1 MSKQVDERIVS
12 MQFDNRHFEK
22 NVHTSM
28 STLDKLKQKLNLSG
42 AAKGLDNLN
51 ASARKVDMS
60 SLGNGV
66 EAVRSKFS
74 ALEVMGVTALA
85 NITNSAVNAG
95 KKIVAALTIDP
106 VKTGLQEYETQINA
120 TQTILANTSHQG
132 TTLEDVNKALDELN
146 KYADLTIY
154 NFTEMTKNIG
164 TFTAAGLDL
173 DTSVKSIQGIANL
186 AAVSGSTSEQA
197 SRAMYQLSQALAAGK
212 MNLQDWNS
220 VVNAG
225 MGGKIFQNALART
238 AKDFGNSVAFDAIEA
253 GETFRNLLN
262 PKDYGDWL
270 TSDVL
275 SATLSKFTKTGA
287 VEYLAE
293 LYNISGDSIKELQE
307 LGDTTGYNTDEFN
320 KLALSLANGNQETA
334 KYITD
339 TLSMAD
345 TATNAATEVKTLSQL
360 WDTLKETAQSG
371 WTQTWELIIGDFDQA
386 KKLFS
391 GLYNFFSGIIEK
403 SSDFR
408 NKLIGGAMGNPFSDF
423 LDKIN
428 NSAIGKTVDKV
439 NKLAMSLDEY
449 QKVVNQVWY
458 GDYKNSDTGRFEMLD
473 AAGYNHR
480 VIQDLVN
487 KGLDYKLT
495 VDDVA
500 ESEKKFGVSV
510 KETTKNIE
518 ELSDEQLKNAGL
530 TKEEIRMYRDLE
542 KQSKKTGKS
551 IQELVD
557 EMGKKDGRTLLLE
570 SFKNAG
576 MGLVTVLKAIKDA
589 WLEVFPPPTVIQLYN
604 IISAMNEFSQKLKVS
619 EETAYKVKRTFK
631 GLFSILHIIS
641 TVVGGVLNT
650 AFKILKQ
657 VLGAFNLNILDVT
670 ASIGDAIVKFD
681 EWLTSALDFTG
692 VIKAVVPYLQEAGE
706 AIKEWF
712 SGIKDADNIPKYII
726 EGLVTGL
733 INGAKLVGQAAIEL
747 GKAILEK
754 IKDFLGIHSPSTE
767 FIEVGQNI
775 VSGLVIGIQNGASTV
790 WEAIKGIFEKVV
802 EFVKGINWGS
812 VLAAGLIG
820 GMVFAVIKF
829 ASALE
834 KLASPIEGVGDLL
847 TGLGEALGGFGKY
860 MKGLAFSVRLNAIK
874 NLVLAV
880 SLLVGAV
887 IVLSYFAKD
896 NPDALWESVKILGAI
911 VGILAALVLV
921 VSGLAALS
929 NLIGA
934 GTIKFS
940 AIALGLIGIS
950 ASLLILTTVLKRL
963 ANLKPEEAKQGFI
976 GLTGLIIELGIL
988 LAAYGLLVKGKAAQ
1002 NIGGLGKTM
1011 LLISIALLIMIGV
1024 IKRIA
1029 NLSTRDLTKG
1039 LIVIGILELFFAALV
1054 KVSQN
1059 AGKNAI
1065 KAGQSF
1071 LLISFALLIMT
1082 AVIGIISKMT
1092 WEELGKGLVGLISFG
1107 LFVYAMVE
1115 IAKKGGAATTTI
1127 GTMLLAMAFS
1137 MLILAVV
1144 IKLIA
1149 GMEWGELAKGFAGIV
1164 VLGLIVSAL
1173 VGVAAK
1179 YGGAQAKLAG
1189 TLLAMTIAIGILA
1202 VIAALLGNLDVT
1214 SLAKGIIAVGFLSLF
1229 MSLLLKASKGA
1240 SASVGSIVALIAAV
1254 AVLTGALVAL
1264 SFVDTDSLLASA
1276 ISLAAVMVAFA
1287 LMTAAASL
1295 LKGTDKIV
1303 GKLAPILGVV
1313 VIIAAILGIM
1323 AVLDIE
1329 PSIETAGSIAILL
1342 DAMAVAMLILGK
1354 AKVAEKGVMKN
1365 LAIMTAVVSGLA
1377 IILAAMSFLPSVDNL
1392 IPVAVSLSILLEA
1405 MAVAMVI
1412 LGEAKIVEN
1421 RVMANLAIMTAVV
1434 AGLGVI
1440 LAGMSLLQV
1449 ESAIPNAVALS
1460 ILLEAMAV
1468 AIAILGAAKIVQK
1481 QVMINLA
1488 IMTAV
1493 VTGLGAIL
1501 WGMRA
1506 LDVQNAI
1513 PNAIA
1518 LSTLLIAMTAAMAIL
1533 GVTKSITPNILVNLG
1548 IITLVVAGLGAVLWG
1563 MSTLEVE
1570 NAIPNAI
1577 ALSTLL
1583 IAMSA
1588 ACLILGGAGSIALP
1602 ALAGI
1607 GVLAALIVAMGALMI
1622 GIGALVEHN
1631 PKLEEFLDKSI
1642 PILEKIGTAIGSFFG
1657 NIIGGFI
1664 GGIATGALP
1673 VIGQDL
1679 SDFMDNAGGF
1689 IDGAKNIKQDTME
1702 GVKTLAEVI
1711 MTLTGANLLES
1722 LNKILTLGLG
1732 KSSIE
1737 VFSKQLPM
1745 LATGIN
1751 NFGDTLNDFDETKK
1765 AGIQNAAD
1773 ALLILAQVAKE
1784 IPNSGGLIGAIVGNN
1799 DIGDFITQIKDF
1811 GTTLARCANFLIE
1824 AGFSDAHVAIIEIA
1838 CKALERI
1845 ARAAE
1850 EIPNTGGLS
1859 GLIFGDNDIGPFVIQ
1874 LGSFATNVST
1884 CAKNLMEAGFSEEH
1898 VAIIELACDA
1908 LKKIASAAKQIPNTG
1923 GLVGAIVGKN
1933 DIGTFASQLTAL
1945 GEGLTG
1951 LTGKLGSF
1959 GKEQLEAVSNAATA
1973 IVTMSGAAKSI
1984 DNQAEWTKVFVGDNS
1999 ISKFSEQF
2007 PKLGTNLH
2015 NFASNLGTFS
2025 EAQVATVRSAVQAI
2039 NALAGLA
2046 DSDLKGAKKNL
2057 EGFGEKIVALAK
2069 DMASFVKGMPSSD
2082 SLSTAIKNVEKIL
2095 KMIDDISGSDTN
2107 IAANFTKSLKKIG
2120 KDGVDKFV
2128 EAFTSNSAKTD
2139 VKEAGVKL
2147 IQQIVKGVESEA
2159 SDVKDAFKEMAET
2172 CALSLETVRS
2182 DFYDAG
2188 EHLVAGFVAGISANT
2203 WRAEAEARA
2212 MARAAAIAA
2221 ERELDIASPSK
2232 VFYRIGDYTG
2242 QGFVNALTDYG
2253 DKSYAAS
2260 SKMAISAKQGLS
2272 DSISKIKDIIG
2283 SGIDAQPTIRPVLDL
2298 SDLKTGMGAV
2308 NGLFNSRESLG
2319 VIANVGSINARMN
2332 RSIQNGT
2339 NSDVVSAIDQ
2349 LRKDLSSNIGNVYNI
2364 DGVTY
2369 DDGSNISEA
2378 VQALVRAARVERRR

>member
-173 DTSVKSIQGIANL
+173 DTSVKGIQGIANL

-275 SATLSKFTKTGA
+275 IATLSKFTKTGA

-293 LYNISGDSIKELQE
+293 LYNISVDSIKELQE

-339 TLSMAD
+339 ILSMAD
-345 TATNAATEVKTLSQL
+345 TATDAATEVKTLSQL

-391 GLYNFFSGIIEK
+391 GLYSFFSGIIEK

-428 NSAIGKTVDKV
+428 NSTIGKTVDKV

-449 QKVVNQVWY
+449 QKVVNQVWH
-458 GDYKNSDTGRFEMLD
+458 GDYQNAPVRFELLD
-473 AAGYNHR
+473 EAGYNHK

-542 KQSKKTGKS
+542 NQSKKTGKS

-619 EETAYKVKRTFK
+619 EETADKVKRTFK

-657 VLGAFNLNILDVT
+657 VLGAFNLNILDIT
-670 ASIGDAIVKFD
+670 ASISDVIVKFD
-681 EWLTSALDFTG
+681 EWLTSVLDFTG
-692 VIKAVVPYLQEAGE
+692 VIKAIVPYLIEAGA

-712 SGIKDADNIPKYII
+712 SGIKDADNIPRYII

-733 INGAKLVGQAAIEL
+733 INGVKLVGQAAIAL

-767 FIEVGQNI
+767 FIKVGQNI
-775 VSGLVIGIQNGASTV
+775 VSGLVIGIQNGASKV
-790 WEAIKGIFEKVV
+790 WEVIKGIFEKVV
-802 EFVKGINWGS
+802 EFVKGINWGTILS
-812 VLAAGLIG
+812 IALSGSMI
-820 GMVFAVIKF
+820 FAIVKIAK
-829 ASALE
+829 ALE
-834 KLASPIEGVGDLL
+834 KLASPIEGISNVLS
-847 TGLGEALGGFGKY
+847 GLGEALGGFGKY
-860 MKGLAFSVRLNAIK
+860 MKGLSFSVRLNAIK
-874 NLVLAV
+874 NLVLAI

-887 IVLSYFAKD
+887 ILLTFFDKD
-896 NPDALWESVKILGAI
+896 KLWDSVKILGAI
-911 VGILAALVLV
+911 IGILTVLV
-921 VSGLAALS
+921 TVVSALAVLS
-929 NLIGA
+929 NKFGA

-940 AIALGLIGIS
+940 AITLGLIGIS
-950 ASLLILTTVLKRL
+950 ASLLILATVVKRIGSID
-963 ANLKPEEAKQGFI
+963 PEEAKRGFI
-976 GLTGLIIELGIL
+976 GLTGLIVELGIL
-988 LAAYGLLVKGKAAQ
+988 LASYGLLVKGKAAQ
-1002 NIGGLGKTM
+1002 NVGGLGKS
-1011 LLISIALLIMIGV
+1011 LLKISIALLILIGV
-1024 IKRIA
+1024 IKLIA
-1029 NLSTRDLTKG
+1029 NMSTRDLTKG
-1039 LIVIGILELFFAALV
+1039 LIVIGLLGAFFAALV
-1054 KVSQN
+1054 AVSTL
-1059 AGKNAI
+1059 AGKNAV
-1065 KAGQSF
+1065 KVGQMF
-1071 LLISFALLIMT
+1071 LLISAALLIMV
-1082 AVIGIISKMT
+1082 A
-1092 WEELGKGLVGLISFG
+1092 
-1107 LFVYAMVE
+1107 
-1115 IAKKGGAATTTI
+1115 
-1127 GTMLLAMAFS
+1127 
-1137 MLILAVV
+1137 V

-1149 GMEWGELAKGFAGIV
+1149 GMEWDEMGRGLVGLIAFTAFILALVLITKLGGKAAPKLGTMLLAMATAMLVLAIVIKLIAGMEWDELKKGVIGVV

-1173 VGVAAK
+1173 VGVAAAFAGK
-1179 YGGAQAKLAG
+1179 NAKLVG
-1189 TLLAMTIAIGILA
+1189 MLMAMAVAIGILA
-1202 VIAALLGNLDVT
+1202 GIAVLLGMVDIK
-1214 SLAKGIIAVGFLSLF
+1214 SLAKGLIAVGILSALVAL
-1229 MSLLLKASKGA
+1229 MVKSAKGA
-1240 SASVGSIVALIAAV
+1240 TASVGSIVALAAAV
-1254 AVLTGALVAL
+1254 AVLAASLVAL
-1264 SFVDTDSLLASA
+1264 SFVDTEALLTSA
-1276 ISLAAVMVAFA
+1276 LALTAVMIAFA

-1295 LKGTDKIV
+1295 LKGTDKLV
-1303 GKLAPILGVV
+1303 GKLAPLVGVVALLAVILGVMDALDV
-1313 VIIAAILGIM
+1313 EPAIETAGSLALLLTAMAAAMFILGNTKTVGKKAMSNLALMGLIVGELAVILGVMKALDVEPAIETAGSLSLLLTAMSAALVILNFVGPNAKSGVGSM
-1323 AVLDIE
+1323 ALIGLVVGELAVILGLMAKFDVN
-1329 PSIETAGSIAILL
+1329 PSIETATALTILL
-1342 DAMAVAMLILGK
+1342 
-1354 AKVAEKGVMKN
+1354 N
-1365 LAIMTAVVSGLA
+1365 
-1377 IILAAMSFLPSVDNL
+1377 AMS
-1392 IPVAVSLSILLEA
+1392 
-1405 MAVAMVI
+1405 
-1412 LGEAKIVEN
+1412 
-1421 RVMANLAIMTAVV
+1421 
-1434 AGLGVI
+1434 
-1440 LAGMSLLQV
+1440 
-1449 ESAIPNAVALS
+1449 VAL
-1460 ILLEAMAV
+1460 
-1468 AIAILGAAKIVQK
+1468 AILGMVGSLGPAAFIG
-1481 QVMINLA
+1481 IAALA
-1488 IMTAV
+1488 
-1493 VTGLGAIL
+1493 
-1501 WGMRA
+1501 
-1506 LDVQNAI
+1506 
-1513 PNAIA
+1513 
-1518 LSTLLIAMTAAMAIL
+1518 TLI
-1533 GVTKSITPNILVNLG
+1533 
-1548 IITLVVAGLGAVLWG
+1548 
-1563 MSTLEVE
+1563 
-1570 NAIPNAI
+1570 
-1577 ALSTLL
+1577 
-1583 IAMSA
+1583 
-1588 ACLILGGAGSIALP
+1588 
-1602 ALAGI
+1602 AGI
-1607 GVLAALIVAMGALMI
+1607 GGLIV
-1622 GIGALVEHN
+1622 GIGALVTEF
-1631 PKLEEFLDKSI
+1631 PKLEEFLNTGI
-1642 PILEKIGTAIGSFFG
+1642 PLIEKIGTAIGAFFG
-1657 NIIGGFI
+1657 NIVGGFI
-1664 GGIATGALP
+1664 GGALTGALP
-1673 VIGQDL
+1673 VIAQDL
-1679 SDFMDNAGGF
+1679 SDFITNLQPF
-1689 IDGAKNIKQDTME
+1689 IDGAKNIDDDVIG
-1702 GVKTLAEVI
+1702 GVKTLTEA
-1711 MTLTGANLLES
+1711 
-1722 LNKILTLGLG
+1722 ILTLSKANILEAIGSWLTG
-1732 KSSIE
+1732 SSSID
-1737 VFSKQLPM
+1737 
-1745 LATGIN
+1745 T
-1751 NFGDTLNDFDETKK
+1751 FG
-1765 AGIQNAAD
+1765 
-1773 ALLILAQVAKE
+1773 
-1784 IPNSGGLIGAIVGNN
+1784 
-1799 DIGDFITQIKDF
+1799 
-1811 GTTLARCANFLIE
+1811 
-1824 AGFSDAHVAIIEIA
+1824 
-1838 CKALERI
+1838 
-1845 ARAAE
+1845 
-1850 EIPNTGGLS
+1850 
-1859 GLIFGDNDIGPFVIQ
+1859 
-1874 LGSFATNVST
+1874 
-1884 CAKNLMEAGFSEEH
+1884 
-1898 VAIIELACDA
+1898 
-1908 LKKIASAAKQIPNTG
+1908 
-1923 GLVGAIVGKN
+1923 
-1933 DIGTFASQLTAL
+1933 
-1945 GEGLTG
+1945 
-1951 LTGKLGSF
+1951 
-1959 GKEQLEAVSNAATA
+1959 EQL
-1973 IVTMSGAAKSI
+1973 
-1984 DNQAEWTKVFVGDNS
+1984 
-1999 ISKFSEQF
+1999 
-2007 PKLGTNLH
+2007 PKLGTYLNQ
-2015 NFASNLGTFS
+2015 FASNLGTFGDDQIKS
-2025 EAQVATVRSAVQAI
+2025 ISSAANAIKEMAIAADQIPNEGGWAAEFAGENSIAAFGQQLPQLGLHLSQFAANLGTFGGDQINAISSAANAIKEMAIAADQIPNEGGWAAIFAGENSIATFGSKLPSLGIHLNQFASNLGSFGNAQIKAIVSAAKAIKEMAVAADQIPNEGGWATAIFGDNSIATFGSKLPSLGTHLNEFASNLGTFTEAQVTSVVCAAKAIKEMASAATGIDGQAGWAKALFGDNSIATFSTQFPTLGSNLNSFVTNLGTFGDAQITTVSSAVKAI
-2039 NALAGLA
+2039 KALADLA
-2046 DSDLKGAKKNL
+2046 DADLKGAKKNL
-2057 EGFGEKIVALAK
+2057 EGFGDKIVTLAK
-2069 DMASFVKGMPSSD
+2069 DMASFVSGMPSSD
-2082 SLSTAIKNVEKIL
+2082 NLSTSIKNVEKIL
-2095 KMIDDISGSDTN
+2095 KMIDDISGSDAN

-2139 VKEAGVKL
+2139 VKDAGVKL
-2147 IQQIVKGVESEA
+2147 IQQIVKGVESEK
-2159 SDVKDAFKEMAET
+2159 SDTHNSFKELAES
-2172 CALSLETVRS
+2172 CATKIETVRS

-2188 EHLVAGFVAGISANT
+2188 KYLVEGFMAGISDNT
-2203 WRAEAEARA
+2203 WRAEAEAEA
-2212 MARAAAIAA
+2212 MARAAVRAA
-2221 ERELDIASPSK
+2221 ERELGEHSPSK
-2232 VFYRIGDYTG
+2232 VFYRVGDYAG
-2242 QGFVNALTDYG
+2242 QGFINALSDYG
-2253 DKSYAAS
+2253 DKSYSAS
-2260 SKMAISAKQGLS
+2260 AMMARSAKQGLS

-2283 SGIDAQPTIRPVLDL
+2283 NDIDAQPTIRPVLDL

-2349 LRKDLSSNIGNVYNI
+2349 LRKDLSSNMGNVYNI

>member
-95 KKIVAALTIDP
+95 KRIVAALTIDP

-173 DTSVKSIQGIANL
+173 DTSVKGIQGIANL

-212 MNLQDWNS
+212 VNLQDWNS

-225 MGGKIFQNALART
+225 MGGKIFQDALART

-391 GLYNFFSGIIEK
+391 GLYSFFSGIIEK

-449 QKVVNQVWY
+449 QKVVNQVWH

-473 AAGYNHR
+473 AAGYNHK

-487 KGLDYKLT
+487 KGLDYRLT

-518 ELSDEQLKNAGL
+518 SLSDEQLKNAGL

-551 IQELVD
+551 IQELVE

-619 EETAYKVKRTFK
+619 EETADKVKRTFK

-650 AFKILKQ
+650 AFKILQQ

-670 ASIGDAIVKFD
+670 ATIGDAIVTFD
-681 EWLTSALDFTG
+681 KWLTSALDFTG
-692 VIKAVVPYLQEAGE
+692 VIKAVVPYLKEAGT

-712 SGIKDADNIPKYII
+712 SGIKDADNIPKYIV
-726 EGLVTGL
+726 EGLVKGL
-733 INGAKLVGQAAIEL
+733 IEGVKLVGEAAVAL

-754 IKDFLGIHSPSTE
+754 IKDFLGIHSPSTA
-767 FIEVGQNI
+767 FIEVGRNI
-775 VSGLVIGIQNGASTV
+775 VSGLVVGIQNGVSTI
-790 WEAIKGIFEKVV
+790 WETIKTVFEKII
-802 EFVKGINWGS
+802 EFAKSINWGTIF
-812 VLAAGLIG
+812 AAALSG
-820 GMVFAVIKF
+820 GMIFAIVKIAK
-829 ASALE
+829 ALE
-834 KLASPIEGVGDLL
+834 KLASPIEGISDVLS
-847 TGLGEALGGFGKY
+847 GLGEALGGFGKY

-874 NLVLAV
+874 NLVLAI

-887 IVLSYFAKD
+887 IVLTFFDKD
-896 NPDALWESVKILGAI
+896 KLWGSVKILGAI
-911 VGILAALVLV
+911 VGLLTVLV
-921 VSGLAALS
+921 AVVSALAILS
-929 NLIGA
+929 NKFGA

-940 AIALGLIGIS
+940 AITLGLIGIS
-950 ASLLILTTVLKRL
+950 ASLLILATVIKRIGSID
-963 ANLKPEEAKQGFI
+963 PEEAKRGFI
-976 GLTGLIIELGIL
+976 GLTGLIVELGAL
-988 LAAYGLLVKGKAAQ
+988 LVAYGLLVKGKAAQ
-1002 NIGGLGKTM
+1002 NVTGLGKSM
-1011 LLISIALLIMIGV
+1011 LKISIALLILVGV
-1024 IKRIA
+1024 IKLIA
-1029 NLSTRDLTKG
+1029 NMSTRDLTKG
-1039 LIVIGILELFFAALV
+1039 LITISLLGLFFTALV
-1054 KVSQN
+1054 AVSQL
-1059 AGKNAI
+1059 AGKNAT
-1065 KAGQSF
+1065 KAGAMF
-1071 LLISFALLIMT
+1071 LQISAALLIMT
-1082 AVIGIISKMT
+1082 AVIKLIAGMT
-1092 WEELGKGLVGLISFG
+1092 WDELGEGVVGLVTFTAFILALVLITK
-1107 LFVYAMVE
+1107 L
-1115 IAKKGGAATTTI
+1115 GGKTAPKL
-1127 GTMLLAMAFS
+1127 GMMLLAMATA
-1137 MLILAVV
+1137 MLILTVV

-1149 GMEWGELAKGFAGIV
+1149 GMEWSELAKGVAGIT
-1164 VLGLIVSAL
+1164 VLGLIVSGL
-1173 VGVAAK
+1173 VAVAAAFAGK
-1179 YGGAQAKLAG
+1179 NAKLAAM
-1189 TLLAMTIAIGILA
+1189 LLAMSVAIGILA
-1202 VIAALLGNLDVT
+1202 GIAVLLGFVDIK
-1214 SLAKGIIAVGFLSLF
+1214 SLAKGLIAVSILSGLVAL
-1229 MSLLLKASKGA
+1229 MVYASKGA
-1240 SASVGSIVALIAAV
+1240 TASAGAIVALAAAV
-1254 AVLTGALVAL
+1254 GVMAASLVAL
-1264 SFVDTDSLLASA
+1264 SFIDTDKLLASTVA
-1276 ISLAAVMVAFA
+1276 LTAVMVAFA
-1287 LMTAAASL
+1287 AMTAAASL
-1295 LKGTDKIV
+1295 LKGTDKLV
-1303 GKLAPILGVV
+1303 GKLAPLVGVVAILAVILGLMTALDVEPAIETAGSLAILLTAMAAAMAIISLAKGVSKSTIGILALMSLVVGELAVILGVMKGLDVEPAIETAGSLSLLLTSMSAALVILNFIGPNAKASVGAMALLSLVIGELAV
-1313 VIIAAILGIM
+1313 VLGVMDALNVEASIATTLSLSILLNSMAAALVILNFAGPNAKAGVATLALMGLVVGELAVILGLM
-1323 AVLDIE
+1323 AKFDVN
-1329 PSIETAGSIAILL
+1329 PSIETAASLVILL
-1342 DAMAVAMLILGK
+1342 NGM
-1354 AKVAEKGVMKN
+1354 
-1365 LAIMTAVVSGLA
+1365 S
-1377 IILAAMSFLPSVDNL
+1377 AAL
-1392 IPVAVSLSILLEA
+1392 
-1405 MAVAMVI
+1405 VI
-1412 LGEAKIVEN
+1412 LG
-1421 RVMANLAIMTAVV
+1421 VV
-1434 AGLGVI
+1434 GSLG
-1440 LAGMSLLQV
+1440 
-1449 ESAIPNAVALS
+1449 P
-1460 ILLEAMAV
+1460 
-1468 AIAILGAAKIVQK
+1468 AAF
-1481 QVMINLA
+1481 
-1488 IMTAV
+1488 
-1493 VTGLGAIL
+1493 
-1501 WGMRA
+1501 
-1506 LDVQNAI
+1506 
-1513 PNAIA
+1513 
-1518 LSTLLIAMTAAMAIL
+1518 
-1533 GVTKSITPNILVNLG
+1533 
-1548 IITLVVAGLGAVLWG
+1548 
-1563 MSTLEVE
+1563 
-1570 NAIPNAI
+1570 
-1577 ALSTLL
+1577 
-1583 IAMSA
+1583 
-1588 ACLILGGAGSIALP
+1588 
-1602 ALAGI
+1602 
-1607 GVLAALIVAMGALMI
+1607 I
-1622 GIGALVEHN
+1622 GIGALAALIAGIGGLIVGIGALVDEF
-1631 PKLEEFLDKSI
+1631 PKLEEFLNTGI
-1642 PILEKIGTAIGSFFG
+1642 PMIEKIGTAIGAFFG
-1657 NIIGGFI
+1657 NIVGGFI
-1664 GGIATGALP
+1664 GGALTGALP

-1679 SDFMDNAGGF
+1679 SDFMTNLQPF
-1689 IDGAKNIKQDTME
+1689 IDGSKNIDSSVMD
-1702 GVKTLAEVI
+1702 GVKTLTEAILILTTANILEGI
-1711 MTLTGANLLES
+1711 GAWLTGSSSIETFGRQLPE
-1722 LNKILTLGLG
+1722 LG
-1732 KSSIE
+1732 KSLNQFATNLGEFGNDQVTAISSAANAVKEMALAADQIPNEGGLAAVFAGENSITT
-1737 VFSKQLPM
+1737 FSGYLPK
-1745 LATGIN
+1745 LGSDLNKFANNLGTFGSDQIN
-1751 NFGDTLNDFDETKK
+1751 
-1765 AGIQNAAD
+1765 AISNAANAVKEM
-1773 ALLILAQVAKE
+1773 ALAADQIPNEGGLAAIFAGDNSITKFGSKLPNLGVHLNQFASNLGSFGNAQVEAIVSAAKAIKE
-1784 IPNSGGLIGAIVGNN
+1784 MALAADQIPNEGGW
-1799 DIGDFITQIKDF
+1799 
-1811 GTTLARCANFLIE
+1811 
-1824 AGFSDAHVAIIEIA
+1824 
-1838 CKALERI
+1838 
-1845 ARAAE
+1845 AA
-1850 EIPNTGGLS
+1850 S
-1859 GLIFGDNDIGPFVIQ
+1859 IFGDNSIATF
-1874 LGSFATNVST
+1874 GS
-1884 CAKNLMEAGFSEEH
+1884 NL
-1898 VAIIELACDA
+1898 
-1908 LKKIASAAKQIPNTG
+1908 PN
-1923 GLVGAIVGKN
+1923 
-1933 DIGTFASQLTAL
+1933 
-1945 GEGLTG
+1945 
-1951 LTGKLGSF
+1951 
-1959 GKEQLEAVSNAATA
+1959 
-1973 IVTMSGAAKSI
+1973 
-1984 DNQAEWTKVFVGDNS
+1984 
-1999 ISKFSEQF
+1999 
-2007 PKLGTNLH
+2007 LGTHLNE
-2015 NFASNLGTFS
+2015 FASNLGTFT
-2025 EAQVATVRSAVQAI
+2025 EAQVSSVACAAKAITEMAKASSGIDGQAGWAKAIFGDNSISTFSTQFPILGTNLNGFVTNLGTFGDAQIATVSSAVKAI
-2039 NALAGLA
+2039 NSL
-2046 DSDLKGAKKNL
+2046 SDLANADIKGAKKNL
-2057 EGFGEKIVALAK
+2057 EGFGDKVVALAK
-2069 DMASFVKGMPSSD
+2069 DIASFVKGMPATD
-2082 SLSTAIKNVEKIL
+2082 SLSEAIKNVGKIL
-2095 KMIDDISGSDTN
+2095 KMIDDISGSDAN
-2107 IAANFTKSLKKIG
+2107 IATNFTKSLSKIG
-2120 KDGVDKFV
+2120 KDGVNKFV
-2128 EAFTSNSAKTD
+2128 DAFTSNSAKTD

-2188 EHLVAGFVAGISANT
+2188 EYLVAGFVAGISANT

-2272 DSISKIKDIIG
+2272 DSISKIKDVIG
-2283 SGIDAQPTIRPVLDL
+2283 SDIDSQPTIRPVLDL
-2298 SDLKTGMGAV
+2298 SNLRTGIHAV
-2308 NGLFNSRESLG
+2308 NGMFNTRESLG
-2319 VIANVGSINARMN
+2319 VVADVGSISARMN
-2332 RSIQNGT
+2332 RNIQNGT
-2339 NSDVVSAIDQ
+2339 NSEVVSAINQ
-2349 LRKDLSSNIGNVYNI
+2349 LRKDLGSNMGNVYNI

>member
-173 DTSVKSIQGIANL
+173 DTSVKGIQGIANL

-275 SATLSKFTKTGA
+275 IATLSKFTKTGA

-339 TLSMAD
+339 ILSMAD
-345 TATNAATEVKTLSQL
+345 TATDAATEVKTLSQL

-371 WTQTWELIIGDFDQA
+371 WTQTWELIVGDFDQA

-391 GLYNFFSGIIEK
+391 SLYSFFSGIIEK

-428 NSAIGKTVDKV
+428 NSTIGKTVDKV

-449 QKVVNQVWY
+449 QKVVNQVWH
-458 GDYKNSDTGRFEMLD
+458 GDYQNAPVRFELLEE
-473 AAGYNHR
+473 AGYNHK

-576 MGLVTVLKAIKDA
+576 IGLVTVLKAIKDA

-619 EETAYKVKRTFK
+619 EETADKVKRTFK

-657 VLGAFNLNILDVT
+657 VLGAFNLNILDIT

-692 VIKAVVPYLQEAGE
+692 VIKAIVPYLIEAGA

-712 SGIKDADNIPKYII
+712 SGIKDADDIPKYIV

-733 INGAKLVGQAAIEL
+733 INGVKLVGQAAIEL

-767 FIEVGQNI
+767 FIKVGQNI
-775 VSGLVIGIQNGASTV
+775 VSGLVIGIQNGASKV
-790 WEAIKGIFEKVV
+790 WEVIKGIFGKVV
-802 EFVKGINWGS
+802 EFVKGLNWGTI
-812 VLAAGLIG
+812 LATALSGS
-820 GMVFAVIKF
+820 MVFAIVKIAK
-829 ASALE
+829 AIE
-834 KLASPIEGVGDLL
+834 KLASPIEGIGDVL
-847 TGLGEALGGFGKY
+847 TGFGEALRSLGKY
-860 MKGLAFSVRLNAIK
+860 LKGLAFSVRLNAIK
-874 NLVLAV
+874 NLVLAI

-887 IVLSYFAKD
+887 ILLTFFNKD
-896 NPDALWESVKILGAI
+896 KLWDSVKILGAI
-911 VGILAALVLV
+911 IGILTVLV
-921 VSGLAALS
+921 TVVSALAVLS
-929 NLIGA
+929 NKFGA

-940 AIALGLIGIS
+940 AITLGLIGIS
-950 ASLLILTTVLKRL
+950 ASLLILATVVKRIGSID
-963 ANLKPEEAKQGFI
+963 PEEAKRGFI
-976 GLTGLIIELGIL
+976 GLTGLIVELGIL
-988 LAAYGLLVKGKAAQ
+988 LASYGLLVKGKAAQ
-1002 NIGGLGKTM
+1002 NVGGLGKS
-1011 LLISIALLIMIGV
+1011 LLKISIALLILIGV
-1024 IKRIA
+1024 IKLIA
-1029 NLSTRDLTKG
+1029 NMSTRDLNKG
-1039 LIVIGILELFFAALV
+1039 LIVIGLLGAFFSALV
-1054 KVSQN
+1054 AVSTL
-1059 AGKNAI
+1059 AGKNAV
-1065 KAGQSF
+1065 KVGQMF
-1071 LLISFALLIMT
+1071 LLISSALLT
-1082 AVIGIISKMT
+1082 
-1092 WEELGKGLVGLISFG
+1092 
-1107 LFVYAMVE
+1107 MV
-1115 IAKKGGAATTTI
+1115 A
-1127 GTMLLAMAFS
+1127 
-1137 MLILAVV
+1137 V

-1149 GMEWGELAKGFAGIV
+1149 GMEWDEMGRGLVGLIAFTAFILALVLITKLGGKAAPKLGTMLLAMATAMLVLAIVIKLIAGMEWDELKKGVIGIV

-1173 VGVAAK
+1173 VGVAAAFAGK
-1179 YGGAQAKLAG
+1179 NAKLAG
-1189 TLLAMTIAIGILA
+1189 MLLAMAVAIGILA
-1202 VIAALLGNLDVT
+1202 GIAVLLGMVDIK
-1214 SLAKGIIAVGFLSLF
+1214 SLAKGLVAVGILSALVAL
-1229 MSLLLKASKGA
+1229 MVKSAKGA
-1240 SASVGSIVALIAAV
+1240 TASVGSIVALSAAV
-1254 AVLTGALVAL
+1254 AVLAASLVAL
-1264 SFVDTDSLLASA
+1264 SFVDTEALLTSA
-1276 ISLAAVMVAFA
+1276 LALTAVMIAFA

-1295 LKGTDKIV
+1295 LKGTDKLV
-1303 GKLAPILGVV
+1303 GKLAPLVGVVALLAVILGVMDALDV
-1313 VIIAAILGIM
+1313 EPAIETAGSLALLLTAMAAAMFILGNTKTVGKKAMGNLALMGLIVGELAVILGVMKALDVEPAIETAGSLSLLLTAMSAALVILNFVGPNAKSGVGSM
-1323 AVLDIE
+1323 ALMGLVVGELAVILGLMAKFDVN
-1329 PSIETAGSIAILL
+1329 PSIETATALTILL
-1342 DAMAVAMLILGK
+1342 
-1354 AKVAEKGVMKN
+1354 N
-1365 LAIMTAVVSGLA
+1365 
-1377 IILAAMSFLPSVDNL
+1377 AMS
-1392 IPVAVSLSILLEA
+1392 VAL
-1405 MAVAMVI
+1405 VI
-1412 LGEAKIVEN
+1412 LGIVGSLGP
-1421 RVMANLAIMTAVV
+1421 AAFIGIAALA
-1434 AGLGVI
+1434 
-1440 LAGMSLLQV
+1440 
-1449 ESAIPNAVALS
+1449 
-1460 ILLEAMAV
+1460 
-1468 AIAILGAAKIVQK
+1468 
-1481 QVMINLA
+1481 
-1488 IMTAV
+1488 
-1493 VTGLGAIL
+1493 
-1501 WGMRA
+1501 
-1506 LDVQNAI
+1506 
-1513 PNAIA
+1513 
-1518 LSTLLIAMTAAMAIL
+1518 TLI
-1533 GVTKSITPNILVNLG
+1533 
-1548 IITLVVAGLGAVLWG
+1548 
-1563 MSTLEVE
+1563 
-1570 NAIPNAI
+1570 
-1577 ALSTLL
+1577 
-1583 IAMSA
+1583 
-1588 ACLILGGAGSIALP
+1588 
-1602 ALAGI
+1602 AGI
-1607 GVLAALIVAMGALMI
+1607 GGLIV
-1622 GIGALVEHN
+1622 GIGALVTEF
-1631 PKLEEFLDKSI
+1631 PKLEEFLNTGI
-1642 PILEKIGTAIGSFFG
+1642 PLIEKIGTAIGAFFG
-1657 NIIGGFI
+1657 NIVGGFI
-1664 GGIATGALP
+1664 GGALTGALP
-1673 VIGQDL
+1673 VIAQDL
-1679 SDFMDNAGGF
+1679 SDFITDLQPF
-1689 IDGAKNIKQDTME
+1689 IDGAKNIDDDVIG
-1702 GVKTLAEVI
+1702 GVKTLTEA
-1711 MTLTGANLLES
+1711 
-1722 LNKILTLGLG
+1722 ILTLSKANILEVIGSWLTG
-1732 KSSIE
+1732 SSSID
-1737 VFSKQLPM
+1737 
-1745 LATGIN
+1745 T
-1751 NFGDTLNDFDETKK
+1751 FG
-1765 AGIQNAAD
+1765 
-1773 ALLILAQVAKE
+1773 
-1784 IPNSGGLIGAIVGNN
+1784 
-1799 DIGDFITQIKDF
+1799 
-1811 GTTLARCANFLIE
+1811 
-1824 AGFSDAHVAIIEIA
+1824 
-1838 CKALERI
+1838 
-1845 ARAAE
+1845 
-1850 EIPNTGGLS
+1850 
-1859 GLIFGDNDIGPFVIQ
+1859 
-1874 LGSFATNVST
+1874 
-1884 CAKNLMEAGFSEEH
+1884 
-1898 VAIIELACDA
+1898 
-1908 LKKIASAAKQIPNTG
+1908 
-1923 GLVGAIVGKN
+1923 
-1933 DIGTFASQLTAL
+1933 
-1945 GEGLTG
+1945 
-1951 LTGKLGSF
+1951 
-1959 GKEQLEAVSNAATA
+1959 EQL
-1973 IVTMSGAAKSI
+1973 
-1984 DNQAEWTKVFVGDNS
+1984 
-1999 ISKFSEQF
+1999 
-2007 PKLGTNLH
+2007 PKLGTYLNQ
-2015 NFASNLGTFS
+2015 FASNLGTFGDDQIKS
-2025 EAQVATVRSAVQAI
+2025 ISSAANAIKEMAIAADQIPNEGGWAAEFAGENSIAAFGQQLPQLGLHLSQFAANLGTFGGDQINAISSAANAIKEMAIAADQIPNEGGWAAIFAGENSIATFGSKLPSLGIHLNQFASNLGSFGNAQIKAIVSAAKAIKEMAVAADQIPNEGGWATAIFGDNSIATFGSKLPSLGTHLNEFASNLGTFKEAQVASVACAAKAIKEMASAATGIDGQARWAKALFGDNSIATFSTQFPTLGSNLNSFVTNLGTFGDAQITTVSSAVKAI
-2039 NALAGLA
+2039 KALADLA
-2046 DSDLKGAKKNL
+2046 DADLKGAKKNL
-2057 EGFGEKIVALAK
+2057 EGFGDKIVTLAK
-2069 DMASFVKGMPSSD
+2069 DMASFVSGMPSSD
-2082 SLSTAIKNVEKIL
+2082 NLSTAIKNVEKIL
-2095 KMIDDISGSDTN
+2095 KMIDDISGSDAN

-2139 VKEAGVKL
+2139 VKDAGVKL
-2147 IQQIVKGVESEA
+2147 IQQIVKGVESEK
-2159 SDVKDAFKEMAET
+2159 SDTHNSFKELAES
-2172 CALSLETVRS
+2172 CATKIETVRS

-2188 EHLVAGFVAGISANT
+2188 KYLVEGFMAGISDNT
-2203 WRAEAEARA
+2203 WRAEAEAEA
-2212 MARAAAIAA
+2212 MARAAVRAA
-2221 ERELDIASPSK
+2221 ERELGEHSPSK
-2232 VFYRIGDYTG
+2232 VFYRVGDYAG
-2242 QGFVNALTDYG
+2242 QGFINALSDYG
-2253 DKSYAAS
+2253 DKSYSAS
-2260 SKMAISAKQGLS
+2260 AMMARSAKQGLS
-2272 DSISKIKDIIG
+2272 DSISKIKDIID
-2283 SGIDAQPTIRPVLDL
+2283 SDIDAQPTIRPVLDL

-2308 NGLFNSRESLG
+2308 SGLFNSRESLG

-2349 LRKDLSSNIGNVYNI
+2349 LRKDLSSNMGNVYNI

>member
-173 DTSVKSIQGIANL
+173 DTSVKGIQGIANL

-238 AKDFGNSVAFDAIEA
+238 AKDLGNSVAFDAIEA

-275 SATLSKFTKTGA
+275 IATLSKFTKTGA

-320 KLALSLANGNQETA
+320 KLALSIANGNQETA

-345 TATNAATEVKTLSQL
+345 TATDAATEVKTLSQL

-391 GLYNFFSGIIEK
+391 GLYSFFSGIIEK

-428 NSAIGKTVDKV
+428 NLTIGKTVDKV

-449 QKVVNQVWY
+449 QKVVNQVWH
-458 GDYKNSDTGRFEMLD
+458 GDYQNAPVRFELLEE
-473 AAGYNHR
+473 AGYNHK

-619 EETAYKVKRTFK
+619 EETADKVKRTFK

-641 TVVGGVLNT
+641 TVVGGALNT

-657 VLGAFNLNILDVT
+657 VLGAFNLNILDIT

-681 EWLTSALDFTG
+681 EWLTSVFDFTG
-692 VIKAVVPYLQEAGE
+692 VIKAVVPYLIEAGA

-712 SGIKDADNIPKYII
+712 SGIKDAEDIPKYIV

-733 INGAKLVGQAAIEL
+733 INGVRLVGQAAIEL

-754 IKDFLGIHSPSTE
+754 IKDFLGIHSPSTK

-775 VSGLVIGIQNGASTV
+775 VSGLVIGIQNGASKV
-790 WEAIKGIFEKVV
+790 WEVIKGIFEKVL
-802 EFVKGINWGS
+802 EFVKGINWGTILS
-812 VLAAGLIG
+812 IALSGS
-820 GMVFAVIKF
+820 MVFAIVKIAK
-829 ASALE
+829 ALE
-834 KLASPIEGVGDLL
+834 KLASPIEGISDVLS
-847 TGLGEALGGFGKY
+847 GLGEALGGFGKY

-874 NLVLAV
+874 NLVLAI

-887 IVLSYFAKD
+887 ILLTFFDKD
-896 NPDALWESVKILGAI
+896 KLWDSVKILGAI
-911 VGILAALVLV
+911 IGILTVLV
-921 VSGLAALS
+921 TVVSALAVLS
-929 NLIGA
+929 NKFGA

-940 AIALGLIGIS
+940 AITLGLIGIS
-950 ASLLILTTVLKRL
+950 ASLLILTTVVKRIGSID
-963 ANLKPEEAKQGFI
+963 PEEAKRGFI
-976 GLTGLIIELGIL
+976 GLTGLIVELGIL
-988 LAAYGLLVKGKAAQ
+988 LASYGLLVKGKAAQ
-1002 NIGGLGKTM
+1002 NVGGLGKS
-1011 LLISIALLIMIGV
+1011 LLKISIALLILIGV
-1024 IKRIA
+1024 IKLIA
-1029 NLSTRDLTKG
+1029 NMSTRDLTKG
-1039 LIVIGILELFFAALV
+1039 LIVIGLLGAFFAALV
-1054 KVSQN
+1054 AVSTL
-1059 AGKNAI
+1059 AGKNAV
-1065 KAGQSF
+1065 KVGQMF
-1071 LLISFALLIMT
+1071 LLISAALLIM
-1082 AVIGIISKMT
+1082 
-1092 WEELGKGLVGLISFG
+1092 
-1107 LFVYAMVE
+1107 VE
-1115 IAKKGGAATTTI
+1115 
-1127 GTMLLAMAFS
+1127 
-1137 MLILAVV
+1137 V

-1149 GMEWGELAKGFAGIV
+1149 GMEWDEMGRGLVGLIAFTAFILALVLITKLGGKAAPKLGTMLLAMATAMLVLAIVIKLIAGMEWDELKKGVIGVV

-1173 VGVAAK
+1173 VGVAAAFSGK
-1179 YGGAQAKLAG
+1179 NAKLAG
-1189 TLLAMTIAIGILA
+1189 MLMAMAVAIGILA
-1202 VIAALLGNLDVT
+1202 GIAVLLGMVDIKG
-1214 SLAKGIIAVGFLSLF
+1214 LAKGLIAVGILSALVAL
-1229 MSLLLKASKGA
+1229 MVKSAKGA
-1240 SASVGSIVALIAAV
+1240 TASVGSIVALSAAV
-1254 AVLTGALVAL
+1254 AVLAASLVAL
-1264 SFVDTDSLLASA
+1264 SFVDTEALLTSA
-1276 ISLAAVMVAFA
+1276 LALTAVMIAFA

-1295 LKGTDKIV
+1295 LKGTDKLV
-1303 GKLAPILGVV
+1303 GKLAPLVGVVALLAVILGVMTALDV
-1313 VIIAAILGIM
+1313 EPAIETAGSLALLLTAMAAAMFILGNTKTVGKKAMSNLALMGLIVGELAVILGVMKALDVEPAIETAGSLSLLLTAMSAALVILNFVGPNAKSGVGSM
-1323 AVLDIE
+1323 ALMGLVVGELAVILGLMAKFDVN
-1329 PSIETAGSIAILL
+1329 PSIETATALTILL
-1342 DAMAVAMLILGK
+1342 NGMSVAL
-1354 AKVAEKGVMKN
+1354 
-1365 LAIMTAVVSGLA
+1365 
-1377 IILAAMSFLPSVDNL
+1377 
-1392 IPVAVSLSILLEA
+1392 
-1405 MAVAMVI
+1405 VI
-1412 LGEAKIVEN
+1412 LGMIGA
-1421 RVMANLAIMTAVV
+1421 
-1434 AGLGVI
+1434 LG
-1440 LAGMSLLQV
+1440 
-1449 ESAIPNAVALS
+1449 
-1460 ILLEAMAV
+1460 
-1468 AIAILGAAKIVQK
+1468 
-1481 QVMINLA
+1481 
-1488 IMTAV
+1488 
-1493 VTGLGAIL
+1493 
-1501 WGMRA
+1501 
-1506 LDVQNAI
+1506 
-1513 PNAIA
+1513 
-1518 LSTLLIAMTAAMAIL
+1518 
-1533 GVTKSITPNILVNLG
+1533 
-1548 IITLVVAGLGAVLWG
+1548 
-1563 MSTLEVE
+1563 
-1570 NAIPNAI
+1570 
-1577 ALSTLL
+1577 
-1583 IAMSA
+1583 SA
-1588 ACLILGGAGSIALP
+1588 AFIGIAALATLI
-1602 ALAGI
+1602 AGI
-1607 GVLAALIVAMGALMI
+1607 GGLIV
-1622 GIGALVEHN
+1622 GIGALVTEF
-1631 PKLEEFLDKSI
+1631 PKLEEFLNTGI
-1642 PILEKIGTAIGSFFG
+1642 PLIEKIGTAIGAFFG
-1657 NIIGGFI
+1657 NIVGGFI
-1664 GGIATGALP
+1664 GGALTGALP
-1673 VIGQDL
+1673 VIAQDL
-1679 SDFMDNAGGF
+1679 SDFITNLQPF
-1689 IDGAKNIKQDTME
+1689 IDGAKNIDDDVIG
-1702 GVKTLAEVI
+1702 GVKTLTEA
-1711 MTLTGANLLES
+1711 
-1722 LNKILTLGLG
+1722 ILTLSKANILEAIGSWLTG
-1732 KSSIE
+1732 SSSID
-1737 VFSKQLPM
+1737 
-1745 LATGIN
+1745 T
-1751 NFGDTLNDFDETKK
+1751 FG
-1765 AGIQNAAD
+1765 
-1773 ALLILAQVAKE
+1773 
-1784 IPNSGGLIGAIVGNN
+1784 
-1799 DIGDFITQIKDF
+1799 
-1811 GTTLARCANFLIE
+1811 
-1824 AGFSDAHVAIIEIA
+1824 
-1838 CKALERI
+1838 
-1845 ARAAE
+1845 
-1850 EIPNTGGLS
+1850 
-1859 GLIFGDNDIGPFVIQ
+1859 
-1874 LGSFATNVST
+1874 
-1884 CAKNLMEAGFSEEH
+1884 
-1898 VAIIELACDA
+1898 
-1908 LKKIASAAKQIPNTG
+1908 
-1923 GLVGAIVGKN
+1923 
-1933 DIGTFASQLTAL
+1933 
-1945 GEGLTG
+1945 
-1951 LTGKLGSF
+1951 
-1959 GKEQLEAVSNAATA
+1959 EQL
-1973 IVTMSGAAKSI
+1973 
-1984 DNQAEWTKVFVGDNS
+1984 
-1999 ISKFSEQF
+1999 
-2007 PKLGTNLH
+2007 PKLGTYLNQ
-2015 NFASNLGTFS
+2015 FASNLGTFGDDQIKS
-2025 EAQVATVRSAVQAI
+2025 ISSAANAIKDMAIAADQIPNEGGWAAEFAGENSIAAFGQKLPQLGLHLSQFAANLGTFGKDQINAISSAANAIKEMAIAADQIPNEGGWAAIFAGENSIATFGSKLPSLGIHLNQFASNLGSFGNAQVKAIVSAAKAIKELAVSADQIPNEGGWAAAIFGDNSIATFGSKLPNLGTHLNEFASNLGTFTKAQVASVACAAKAIKEMASAATGIDGQAGWAKALFGDNSIATFSIQFPTLGSNLNSFVTNLGTFGDAQITTVSSAVKAI
-2039 NALAGLA
+2039 KALADLA
-2046 DSDLKGAKKNL
+2046 DADLKGAKKNL
-2057 EGFGEKIVALAK
+2057 EGFGDKIVTLAK
-2069 DMASFVKGMPSSD
+2069 DMASFVSGMPSSD

-2095 KMIDDISGSDTN
+2095 KMIDDVSGSDAN
-2107 IAANFTKSLKKIG
+2107 IVANFTKSLKKIG

-2139 VKEAGVKL
+2139 VKDAGVKL
-2147 IQQIVKGVESEA
+2147 IQQIVKGVESEK
-2159 SDVKDAFKEMAET
+2159 SNTHDSFKELAES
-2172 CALSLETVRS
+2172 CATKIETVRS

-2188 EHLVAGFVAGISANT
+2188 KYLVEGFMAGISDNT
-2203 WRAEAEARA
+2203 WRAEAEAEA
-2212 MARAAAIAA
+2212 MARAAVRAA
-2221 ERELDIASPSK
+2221 ERELGEHSPSK
-2232 VFYRIGDYTG
+2232 VFYRVGDYAG
-2242 QGFVNALTDYG
+2242 QGFINALSDYG
-2253 DKSYAAS
+2253 DKSYSAS
-2260 SKMAISAKQGLS
+2260 AIMARSAKQGLS
-2272 DSISKIKDIIG
+2272 DSISKIKDIID
-2283 SGIDAQPTIRPVLDL
+2283 SDIDAQPTIRPVLDL

>member
-173 DTSVKSIQGIANL
+173 DTSVKGIQGIANL

-320 KLALSLANGNQETA
+320 KLALSIANGNQETA

-345 TATNAATEVKTLSQL
+345 TATDAATEVKTLSQL

-371 WTQTWELIIGDFDQA
+371 WTQTWELIVGDFDQA

-391 GLYNFFSGIIEK
+391 GLYSFFSGIIEK

-428 NSAIGKTVDKV
+428 NLTIGKTVDKV

-449 QKVVNQVWY
+449 QKVVNQVWH
-458 GDYKNSDTGRFEMLD
+458 GDYQNAPVRFELLEE
-473 AAGYNHR
+473 AGYNHK

-604 IISAMNEFSQKLKVS
+604 VISAMNEFSQKLKIS
-619 EETAYKVKRTFK
+619 EETADKVKRTFK

-657 VLGAFNLNILDVT
+657 VLGAFNLNILDIT

-681 EWLTSALDFTG
+681 EWLTSVLDFTG
-692 VIKAVVPYLQEAGE
+692 VIKAVVPYLTEVGA

-712 SGIKDADNIPKYII
+712 SGIKDADNIPRYII

-733 INGAKLVGQAAIEL
+733 INGVKLVGQAAIAL

-754 IKDFLGIHSPSTE
+754 IKDFLGIHSPSTK

-775 VSGLVIGIQNGASTV
+775 VSGLVIGIQNGASKV
-790 WEAIKGIFEKVV
+790 WEVIKGIFEKVV
-802 EFVKGINWGS
+802 EFVKGINWGTILS
-812 VLAAGLIG
+812 IALSG
-820 GMVFAVIKF
+820 GMVFAIVKIAK
-829 ASALE
+829 ALE
-834 KLASPIEGVGDLL
+834 KLASPIEGISDVLSS
-847 TGLGEALGGFGKY
+847 LGEALGGFGKY

-874 NLVLAV
+874 NLVLAI

-887 IVLSYFAKD
+887 ILLTFFDKD
-896 NPDALWESVKILGAI
+896 KLWDSVKILGAI
-911 VGILAALVLV
+911 IGILTVLV
-921 VSGLAALS
+921 TVVSALAVLS
-929 NLIGA
+929 NKFGA

-940 AIALGLIGIS
+940 AITLGLIGIS
-950 ASLLILTTVLKRL
+950 ASLLILTTVVKRIGSID
-963 ANLKPEEAKQGFI
+963 PEEAKRGFI
-976 GLTGLIIELGIL
+976 GLTGLIVELGIL
-988 LAAYGLLVKGKAAQ
+988 LASYGLLVKGKAAQ
-1002 NIGGLGKTM
+1002 NVGGLGKS
-1011 LLISIALLIMIGV
+1011 LLKISIALLILIGV
-1024 IKRIA
+1024 IKLIA
-1029 NLSTRDLTKG
+1029 NMSTRDLTKG
-1039 LIVIGILELFFAALV
+1039 LIVIGLLGAFFAALV
-1054 KVSQN
+1054 AVSTL
-1059 AGKNAI
+1059 AGKNAV
-1065 KAGQSF
+1065 KVGQMF
-1071 LLISFALLIMT
+1071 LSISKALLIM
-1082 AVIGIISKMT
+1082 V
-1092 WEELGKGLVGLISFG
+1092 
-1107 LFVYAMVE
+1107 
-1115 IAKKGGAATTTI
+1115 
-1127 GTMLLAMAFS
+1127 
-1137 MLILAVV
+1137 VV

-1149 GMEWGELAKGFAGIV
+1149 GMEWDEMGRGLVGLIAFTAFILALVLITKLGGKAAPKLGTMLLAMATAMLVLAIVIKLIAGMEWDEMKKGVIGVV

-1173 VGVAAK
+1173 VGVAAAFSGK
-1179 YGGAQAKLAG
+1179 NAKLAG
-1189 TLLAMTIAIGILA
+1189 MLMAMAVAIGILA
-1202 VIAALLGNLDVT
+1202 GIAVLLGMVDIK
-1214 SLAKGIIAVGFLSLF
+1214 SLAKGLIAVGILSALVAL
-1229 MSLLLKASKGA
+1229 MVKSAKGA
-1240 SASVGSIVALIAAV
+1240 TASVGSIVALSAAV
-1254 AVLTGALVAL
+1254 AVLAASLVAL
-1264 SFVDTDSLLASA
+1264 SFVDTEALLTSA
-1276 ISLAAVMVAFA
+1276 LALTAVMIAFA

-1295 LKGTDKIV
+1295 LKGTDKLV
-1303 GKLAPILGVV
+1303 GKLAPLVGVVALLAVILGVMDALDV
-1313 VIIAAILGIM
+1313 EPAIETAGSLALLLTAMAAAMFILGNTKTVGKKAMSNLALMGLIVGELAVILGVMKALDVEPAIETAGSLSLLLTAMSAALVILNFVGPNAKSGVGSM
-1323 AVLDIE
+1323 ALMGLVVGELAVILGLMAKFDVN
-1329 PSIETAGSIAILL
+1329 PSIETATALTILL
-1342 DAMAVAMLILGK
+1342 NGMSVAL
-1354 AKVAEKGVMKN
+1354 
-1365 LAIMTAVVSGLA
+1365 
-1377 IILAAMSFLPSVDNL
+1377 
-1392 IPVAVSLSILLEA
+1392 
-1405 MAVAMVI
+1405 VI
-1412 LGEAKIVEN
+1412 LGMIGA
-1421 RVMANLAIMTAVV
+1421 
-1434 AGLGVI
+1434 LG
-1440 LAGMSLLQV
+1440 
-1449 ESAIPNAVALS
+1449 
-1460 ILLEAMAV
+1460 
-1468 AIAILGAAKIVQK
+1468 
-1481 QVMINLA
+1481 
-1488 IMTAV
+1488 
-1493 VTGLGAIL
+1493 
-1501 WGMRA
+1501 
-1506 LDVQNAI
+1506 
-1513 PNAIA
+1513 
-1518 LSTLLIAMTAAMAIL
+1518 
-1533 GVTKSITPNILVNLG
+1533 
-1548 IITLVVAGLGAVLWG
+1548 
-1563 MSTLEVE
+1563 
-1570 NAIPNAI
+1570 
-1577 ALSTLL
+1577 
-1583 IAMSA
+1583 SA
-1588 ACLILGGAGSIALP
+1588 AFIGIAALATLI
-1602 ALAGI
+1602 AGI
-1607 GVLAALIVAMGALMI
+1607 GGLIV
-1622 GIGALVEHN
+1622 GIGALVTEF
-1631 PKLEEFLDKSI
+1631 PKLEEFLNTGI
-1642 PILEKIGTAIGSFFG
+1642 PLIEKIGTAIGAFFG
-1657 NIIGGFI
+1657 NIVGGFI
-1664 GGIATGALP
+1664 GGALTGALP
-1673 VIGQDL
+1673 VIAQDL
-1679 SDFMDNAGGF
+1679 SDFITNLQPF
-1689 IDGAKNIKQDTME
+1689 IDGAKNIDDDVIG
-1702 GVKTLAEVI
+1702 GVKTLTEA
-1711 MTLTGANLLES
+1711 
-1722 LNKILTLGLG
+1722 ILTLSKANILEAIGSWLTG
-1732 KSSIE
+1732 SSSID
-1737 VFSKQLPM
+1737 
-1745 LATGIN
+1745 T
-1751 NFGDTLNDFDETKK
+1751 FG
-1765 AGIQNAAD
+1765 
-1773 ALLILAQVAKE
+1773 
-1784 IPNSGGLIGAIVGNN
+1784 
-1799 DIGDFITQIKDF
+1799 
-1811 GTTLARCANFLIE
+1811 
-1824 AGFSDAHVAIIEIA
+1824 
-1838 CKALERI
+1838 
-1845 ARAAE
+1845 
-1850 EIPNTGGLS
+1850 
-1859 GLIFGDNDIGPFVIQ
+1859 
-1874 LGSFATNVST
+1874 
-1884 CAKNLMEAGFSEEH
+1884 
-1898 VAIIELACDA
+1898 
-1908 LKKIASAAKQIPNTG
+1908 
-1923 GLVGAIVGKN
+1923 
-1933 DIGTFASQLTAL
+1933 
-1945 GEGLTG
+1945 
-1951 LTGKLGSF
+1951 
-1959 GKEQLEAVSNAATA
+1959 EQL
-1973 IVTMSGAAKSI
+1973 
-1984 DNQAEWTKVFVGDNS
+1984 
-1999 ISKFSEQF
+1999 
-2007 PKLGTNLH
+2007 PKLGTYLNQ
-2015 NFASNLGTFS
+2015 FASNLGTFGDDQIKS
-2025 EAQVATVRSAVQAI
+2025 ISSAANAIKDMAIAADQIPNEGGWAAEFAGENSIAAFGQKLPQLGLHLSQFAANLGTFGKDQINAISSAANAIKEMAIAADQIPNEGGWAAIFAGENSIATFGSKLPSLGIHLNQFASNLGSFGNAQVKAIVSAAKAIKEVAVSADQIPNEGGWATAIFGDNSIATFGSKLPNLGTHLNEFASNLGTFTKAQVASVACAAKAIKEMASAATGIDGQAGWAKALFGDNSIATFSIQFPTLGSNLNSFVTNLGTFGDAQITTVSSAVKAI
-2039 NALAGLA
+2039 KALADLA
-2046 DSDLKGAKKNL
+2046 DADLKGAKKNL
-2057 EGFGEKIVALAK
+2057 EGFGDKIVTLAK
-2069 DMASFVKGMPSSD
+2069 DMASFVSGMPSSD
-2082 SLSTAIKNVEKIL
+2082 NLSTAIKNVEKIL
-2095 KMIDDISGSDTN
+2095 KMIDDISGSDAN

-2139 VKEAGVKL
+2139 VKDAGVKL
-2147 IQQIVKGVESEA
+2147 IQQIVKGVESEK
-2159 SDVKDAFKEMAET
+2159 SDTHNSFKELAES
-2172 CALSLETVRS
+2172 CATKIETVRS

-2188 EHLVAGFVAGISANT
+2188 KYLVEGFMAGISDNT
-2203 WRAEAEARA
+2203 WRAEAEAEA
-2212 MARAAAIAA
+2212 MARAAVRAA
-2221 ERELDIASPSK
+2221 ERELGEHSPSK
-2232 VFYRIGDYTG
+2232 VFYRVGDYAG
-2242 QGFVNALTDYG
+2242 QGFINALSDYG
-2253 DKSYAAS
+2253 DKSYSAS
-2260 SKMAISAKQGLS
+2260 AMMARSAKQGLS
-2272 DSISKIKDIIG
+2272 DSISKIKDIID
-2283 SGIDAQPTIRPVLDL
+2283 SDIDAQPTIRPVLDL

>member
-28 STLDKLKQKLNLSG
+28 STLDKLKQKLNLRG

-51 ASARKVDMS
+51 ASARRVDMS

-95 KKIVAALTIDP
+95 KRIVAALTIDP
-106 VKTGLQEYETQINA
+106 IKTGLQEYETQINA

-173 DTSVKSIQGIANL
+173 DTSVKGIQGIANL

-212 MNLQDWNS
+212 VNLQDWNS

-225 MGGKIFQNALART
+225 MGGKIFQDALART

-334 KYITD
+334 KYIAD

-391 GLYNFFSGIIEK
+391 GLYSFFSGIIEK

-428 NSAIGKTVDKV
+428 NSTIGKTVDKV

-449 QKVVNQVWY
+449 QKVVNQVWH

-473 AAGYNHR
+473 AAGYNHK

-576 MGLVTVLKAIKDA
+576 MGLVTILKAIKDA
-589 WLEVFPPPTVIQLYN
+589 WLDVFPPPTVIQLYN

-619 EETAYKVKRTFK
+619 EETADKVKRTFK

-692 VIKAVVPYLQEAGE
+692 VIKAVVPYLQEAGT

-712 SGIKDADNIPKYII
+712 SGIKDADNIPKYIV

-733 INGAKLVGQAAIEL
+733 INGVKLVGQAAIAL

-775 VSGLVIGIQNGASTV
+775 VSGLVIGIQNGASNVWKILKGIVTNVVVIILNVASTV
-790 WEAIKGIFEKVV
+790 FEIIKGIVTKGL
-802 EFVKGINWGS
+802 EFVKNANFGTIF
-812 VLAAGLIG
+812 AAALIG
-820 GMVFAVIKF
+820 GMVFAIIKF
-829 ASALE
+829 TKALE
-834 KLASPIEGVGDLL
+834 ALASPIEGIGDVL
-847 TGLGEALGGFGKY
+847 TGFGKALGGLGKY
-860 MKGLAFSVRLNAIK
+860 LKGLAFSVRLNAIK
-874 NLVLAV
+874 NLVLAI

-887 IVLSYFAKD
+887 ILLTFFDK
-896 NPDALWESVKILGAI
+896 NKLWDSVKILGAI
-911 VGILAALVLV
+911 VGILTVLV
-921 VSGLAALS
+921 TVVSALAVLS
-929 NLIGA
+929 NKFGA

-940 AIALGLIGIS
+940 AITLGLIGIS
-950 ASLLILTTVLKRL
+950 VSLLILATVVKRIGSID
-963 ANLKPEEAKQGFI
+963 PEEAKRGFI
-976 GLTGLIIELGIL
+976 GLTGLIVELGVL

-1002 NIGGLGKTM
+1002 NVGGLGKS
-1011 LLISIALLIMIGV
+1011 LLKISIALLILIGV
-1024 IKRIA
+1024 IKLIA
-1029 NLSTRDLTKG
+1029 NMSTRDLTKG
-1039 LIVIGILELFFAALV
+1039 LIVIGLLGAFFAALV
-1054 KVSQN
+1054 AVSTL
-1059 AGKNAI
+1059 AGKNAV
-1065 KAGQSF
+1065 KAGQMF
-1071 LLISFALLIMT
+1071 LLISAALLIMV
-1082 AVIGIISKMT
+1082 A
-1092 WEELGKGLVGLISFG
+1092 
-1107 LFVYAMVE
+1107 
-1115 IAKKGGAATTTI
+1115 
-1127 GTMLLAMAFS
+1127 
-1137 MLILAVV
+1137 V

-1149 GMEWGELAKGFAGIV
+1149 GMEWDEMSKGLVGLIAFTAFILALVLITKLGGKAAPKLGTMLLAMATAMLVLAIVIKLIAGMEWDELKKGVIGVV

-1173 VGVAAK
+1173 VGVAAAFAGK
-1179 YGGAQAKLAG
+1179 NAKLAG
-1189 TLLAMTIAIGILA
+1189 MLLAMAVAIGILA
-1202 VIAALLGNLDVT
+1202 GIAVLLGMVDIKR
-1214 SLAKGIIAVGFLSLF
+1214 LAKGLIAVGILSALVAL
-1229 MSLLLKASKGA
+1229 MVKSAKGA
-1240 SASVGSIVALIAAV
+1240 TASVGSIVALAAAV
-1254 AVLTGALVAL
+1254 AVLAASLVAL
-1264 SFVDTDSLLASA
+1264 SFVDTEALLTSA
-1276 ISLAAVMVAFA
+1276 LALTAVMIAFA

-1295 LKGTDKIV
+1295 LKGTDKLV
-1303 GKLAPILGVV
+1303 GKLAPLVGVVALLAVILGVM
-1313 VIIAAILGIM
+1313 AALDVEPAIETAGSLALLLTAMAAAMFILGNTKTVGKKAMSNLALMGLIVGELAVILGVMKALDVEPAIETAGSLSLLLTAMSAALVILNFVGPNAKSGVGAM
-1323 AVLDIE
+1323 ALMGLVVGELAVVLGVMDALNLEASITTALSLSILLNAMAAALVILNFAGPNALAGVGVLALMGLVVGE
-1329 PSIETAGSIAILL
+1329 LAVILGLMAKFDVNPSIETATALTILL
-1342 DAMAVAMLILGK
+1342 NGMSVAL
-1354 AKVAEKGVMKN
+1354 
-1365 LAIMTAVVSGLA
+1365 
-1377 IILAAMSFLPSVDNL
+1377 
-1392 IPVAVSLSILLEA
+1392 
-1405 MAVAMVI
+1405 VI
-1412 LGEAKIVEN
+1412 LGVVGALGPEAFIGI
-1421 RVMANLAIMTAVV
+1421 AALA
-1434 AGLGVI
+1434 
-1440 LAGMSLLQV
+1440 
-1449 ESAIPNAVALS
+1449 
-1460 ILLEAMAV
+1460 
-1468 AIAILGAAKIVQK
+1468 
-1481 QVMINLA
+1481 
-1488 IMTAV
+1488 
-1493 VTGLGAIL
+1493 
-1501 WGMRA
+1501 
-1506 LDVQNAI
+1506 
-1513 PNAIA
+1513 
-1518 LSTLLIAMTAAMAIL
+1518 TLI
-1533 GVTKSITPNILVNLG
+1533 
-1548 IITLVVAGLGAVLWG
+1548 
-1563 MSTLEVE
+1563 
-1570 NAIPNAI
+1570 
-1577 ALSTLL
+1577 
-1583 IAMSA
+1583 
-1588 ACLILGGAGSIALP
+1588 
-1602 ALAGI
+1602 AGI
-1607 GVLAALIVAMGALMI
+1607 GGLIV
-1622 GIGALVEHN
+1622 GIGALVTEF
-1631 PKLEEFLDKSI
+1631 PKLEEFLNTGI
-1642 PILEKIGTAIGSFFG
+1642 PLIEKIGTAIGAFFG
-1657 NIIGGFI
+1657 NIVGGFI
-1664 GGIATGALP
+1664 GGALTGALP
-1673 VIGQDL
+1673 VIAQDL
-1679 SDFMDNAGGF
+1679 SDFITNLQPF
-1689 IDGAKNIKQDTME
+1689 IDGAKNIDDDVIG
-1702 GVKTLAEVI
+1702 GVKTLTEA
-1711 MTLTGANLLES
+1711 
-1722 LNKILTLGLG
+1722 ILTLSKANILEAIGSWLTG
-1732 KSSIE
+1732 SSSID
-1737 VFSKQLPM
+1737 
-1745 LATGIN
+1745 T
-1751 NFGDTLNDFDETKK
+1751 FG
-1765 AGIQNAAD
+1765 
-1773 ALLILAQVAKE
+1773 
-1784 IPNSGGLIGAIVGNN
+1784 
-1799 DIGDFITQIKDF
+1799 
-1811 GTTLARCANFLIE
+1811 
-1824 AGFSDAHVAIIEIA
+1824 
-1838 CKALERI
+1838 
-1845 ARAAE
+1845 
-1850 EIPNTGGLS
+1850 
-1859 GLIFGDNDIGPFVIQ
+1859 
-1874 LGSFATNVST
+1874 
-1884 CAKNLMEAGFSEEH
+1884 
-1898 VAIIELACDA
+1898 
-1908 LKKIASAAKQIPNTG
+1908 
-1923 GLVGAIVGKN
+1923 
-1933 DIGTFASQLTAL
+1933 
-1945 GEGLTG
+1945 
-1951 LTGKLGSF
+1951 
-1959 GKEQLEAVSNAATA
+1959 EQL
-1973 IVTMSGAAKSI
+1973 
-1984 DNQAEWTKVFVGDNS
+1984 
-1999 ISKFSEQF
+1999 
-2007 PKLGTNLH
+2007 PKLGTYLNQ
-2015 NFASNLGTFS
+2015 FASNLGTFGDDQIKS
-2025 EAQVATVRSAVQAI
+2025 ISSAANAIKEMAIAADQIPNEGGWAAEFAGENSIAAFGQQLPQLGLHLSQFAANLGTFGGDQINAISSAANAIKEMAIAADQIPNEGGWAAIFAGENSIATFGSKLPSLGIHLNQFASNLGLFGNAQVEDIVSAAKAIKEMAVAADQIPNEGGWAAAIFGDNSIATFGSKLPSLGTHLNEFASNLGTFTEAQVASVACAAKAIKEMASAATGIDGQAGWAKALFGDNSIATFSTQFPTLGSNLNSFVTNLGTFGDTQITTVSSAVKAI
-2039 NALAGLA
+2039 KALADLA
-2046 DSDLKGAKKNL
+2046 DADLKGAKKNL
-2057 EGFGEKIVALAK
+2057 EGFGDKIVTLAK
-2069 DMASFVKGMPSSD
+2069 DMASFVSGMPSSD

-2095 KMIDDISGSDTN
+2095 KMIDDISGSDAN

-2139 VKEAGVKL
+2139 VKDAGVKL
-2147 IQQIVKGVESEA
+2147 IQQIVKGVESEK
-2159 SDVKDAFKEMAET
+2159 SDTQKSFKELAES
-2172 CALSLETVRS
+2172 CATKIETVRS
-2182 DFYDAG
+2182 DFYEAG
-2188 EHLVAGFVAGISANT
+2188 KYLVEGFASGISANT
-2203 WRAEAEARA
+2203 WQAEAEAIA
-2212 MARAAAIAA
+2212 MARAAVRAA
-2221 ERELDIASPSK
+2221 EEELGEHSPSK
-2232 VFYRIGDYTG
+2232 VFYRVGDYAG
-2242 QGFVNALTDYG
+2242 QGFINALSDYG
-2253 DKSYAAS
+2253 SKSYSAS
-2260 SKMAISAKQGLS
+2260 AEMAKSAKQGLS
-2272 DSISKIKDIIG
+2272 DSIAKIKDVIG
-2283 SGIDAQPTIRPVLDL
+2283 SDIDAQPTIRPVLDL

-2319 VIANVGSINARMN
+2319 VVANVGSINARMN

-2339 NSDVVSAIDQ
+2339 NSEVVSAIDQ
-2349 LRKDLSSNIGNVYNI
+2349 LRKDLGSNMGNVYNI

>member
-51 ASARKVDMS
+51 ASARRVDMS

-95 KKIVAALTIDP
+95 KRIVAALTIDP
-106 VKTGLQEYETQINA
+106 IKTGLQEYETQINA

-173 DTSVKSIQGIANL
+173 DTSVKGIQGIANL

-212 MNLQDWNS
+212 VNLQDWNS

-225 MGGKIFQNALART
+225 MGGKIFQDALART

-293 LYNISGDSIKELQE
+293 LYSISGDSIKELQE
-307 LGDTTGYNTDEFN
+307 LGDATGYNTDEFN

-391 GLYNFFSGIIEK
+391 GLYSFFSGIIEK

-449 QKVVNQVWY
+449 QKVVNQVWH

-473 AAGYNHR
+473 AAGYNHK

-619 EETAYKVKRTFK
+619 EETADKVKRTFK

-650 AFKILKQ
+650 AFKILQ
-657 VLGAFNLNILDVT
+657 QILGTFNLNILNVT
-670 ASIGDAIVKFD
+670 ATIGDAIVKFD
-681 EWLTSALDFTG
+681 EWLTSVLDFTG
-692 VIKAVVPYLQEAGE
+692 VIKAVVPYLTEAGT

-726 EGLVTGL
+726 EGLVKGL
-733 INGAKLVGQAAIEL
+733 VEGAKLVGQAAIAL

-754 IKDFLGIHSPSTE
+754 IKDFLGIHSPSTA

-775 VSGLVIGIQNGASTV
+775 VSGLIVGIQNGVSTI
-790 WEAIKGIFEKVV
+790 WETIKTVFGKIV
-802 EFVKGINWGS
+802 EFAKSINWGTIF
-812 VLAAGLIG
+812 AAALSGGLI
-820 GMVFAVIKF
+820 FAIAKITK
-829 ASALE
+829 AIE
-834 KLASPIEGVGDLL
+834 KLASPIEGIGDVLS
-847 TGLGEALGGFGKY
+847 GLGEALGGFGKY

-874 NLVLAV
+874 NLVLAI

-887 IVLSYFAKD
+887 IVLTFFDKD
-896 NPDALWESVKILGAI
+896 KLWDSVKILGAI
-911 VGILAALVLV
+911 VGILAVLVAV
-921 VSGLAALS
+921 VSGLAVLS
-929 NLIGA
+929 NKFGA

-940 AIALGLIGIS
+940 AITLGLIGIS
-950 ASLLILTTVLKRL
+950 ASLLILATVIKRIGSID
-963 ANLKPEEAKQGFI
+963 PEEAKRGFI
-976 GLTGLIIELGIL
+976 GLTGLIVELGVL

-1002 NIGGLGKTM
+1002 NVSGLGKS
-1011 LLISIALLIMIGV
+1011 LLKISIALLILVGV
-1024 IKRIA
+1024 IKLIA
-1029 NLSTRDLTKG
+1029 NMSTRDLTKG
-1039 LIVIGILELFFAALV
+1039 LIVIALLGAFFTALV
-1054 KVSQN
+1054 AVSML
-1059 AGKNAI
+1059 AGKNAV
-1065 KAGQSF
+1065 KAGQMF
-1071 LLISFALLIMT
+1071 LLISAALLIVA
-1082 AVIGIISKMT
+1082 AVIKLIAGMS
-1092 WEELGKGLVGLISFG
+1092 WDELGKGLVGLVVFTAFI
-1107 LFVYAMVE
+1107 LALVL
-1115 IAKKGGAATTTI
+1115 ITKLGGKAAPKL
-1127 GTMLLAMAFS
+1127 GAMLLAMAAA
-1137 MLILAVV
+1137 MLILTIV
-1144 IKLIA
+1144 IKLVA
-1149 GMEWGELAKGFAGIV
+1149 GMEWDELGKGVVGIT
-1164 VLGLIVSAL
+1164 VLGLIVTGL
-1173 VGVAAK
+1173 VAVAAAFAGK
-1179 YGGAQAKLAG
+1179 SAKLAG
-1189 TLLAMTIAIGILA
+1189 MLLAMAVAIGILA
-1202 VIAALLGNLDVT
+1202 GIAVLLGMVDT
-1214 SLAKGIIAVGFLSLF
+1214 KSLAKGLVAVGILSALVAL
-1229 MSLLLKASKGA
+1229 MVHASKGA
-1240 SASVGSIVALIAAV
+1240 TASVGSIVALAAAV
-1254 AVLTGALVAL
+1254 GVLAVALVAL
-1264 SFVDTDSLLASA
+1264 SFIDTEKLLTSA
-1276 ISLAAVMVAFA
+1276 VALAAVMAAFA

-1295 LKGTDKIV
+1295 LKGTDKLV
-1303 GKLAPILGVV
+1303 AKLAPLVGVVAILAIILGVMDALDV
-1313 VIIAAILGIM
+1313 EPAIETAGSLSLLLTAMAAAMFILGNTKTVSKQAMGNLALMGLIVGELAVILGVMKALDVEPAIETAGSLSLLLTAMSAALVILNLVGPNAKSGVGAM
-1323 AVLDIE
+1323 ALMGLVVGELAVILGLMAKFDVN
-1329 PSIETAGSIAILL
+1329 PSIETATALTILL
-1342 DAMAVAMLILGK
+1342 NGMSVAL
-1354 AKVAEKGVMKN
+1354 
-1365 LAIMTAVVSGLA
+1365 
-1377 IILAAMSFLPSVDNL
+1377 
-1392 IPVAVSLSILLEA
+1392 
-1405 MAVAMVI
+1405 VI
-1412 LGEAKIVEN
+1412 LGVVGTLGPAAFIGI
-1421 RVMANLAIMTAVV
+1421 AALA
-1434 AGLGVI
+1434 
-1440 LAGMSLLQV
+1440 
-1449 ESAIPNAVALS
+1449 
-1460 ILLEAMAV
+1460 
-1468 AIAILGAAKIVQK
+1468 
-1481 QVMINLA
+1481 
-1488 IMTAV
+1488 
-1493 VTGLGAIL
+1493 
-1501 WGMRA
+1501 
-1506 LDVQNAI
+1506 
-1513 PNAIA
+1513 
-1518 LSTLLIAMTAAMAIL
+1518 TLI
-1533 GVTKSITPNILVNLG
+1533 
-1548 IITLVVAGLGAVLWG
+1548 
-1563 MSTLEVE
+1563 
-1570 NAIPNAI
+1570 
-1577 ALSTLL
+1577 
-1583 IAMSA
+1583 
-1588 ACLILGGAGSIALP
+1588 
-1602 ALAGI
+1602 AGI
-1607 GVLAALIVAMGALMI
+1607 GGLIV
-1622 GIGALVEHN
+1622 GIGALVTEF
-1631 PKLEEFLDKSI
+1631 PKLEEFLNTGI
-1642 PILEKIGTAIGSFFG
+1642 PLIEKIGTAIGAFFG
-1657 NIIGGFI
+1657 NIVGGFI
-1664 GGIATGALP
+1664 GGALTGALP
-1673 VIGQDL
+1673 VIAQDL
-1679 SDFMDNAGGF
+1679 SDFIANLQPF
-1689 IDGAKNIKQDTME
+1689 IEGSKSIDSSVID
-1702 GVKTLAEVI
+1702 GVKTLTEA
-1711 MTLTGANLLES
+1711 
-1722 LNKILTLGLG
+1722 ILTLSKANILEVIGSWLTG
-1732 KSSIE
+1732 SSSIDTFGE
-1737 VFSKQLPM
+1737 QLPK
-1745 LATGIN
+1745 LGTY
-1751 NFGDTLNDFDETKK
+1751 LN
-1765 AGIQNAAD
+1765 Q
-1773 ALLILAQVAKE
+1773 
-1784 IPNSGGLIGAIVGNN
+1784 
-1799 DIGDFITQIKDF
+1799 
-1811 GTTLARCANFLIE
+1811 
-1824 AGFSDAHVAIIEIA
+1824 
-1838 CKALERI
+1838 
-1845 ARAAE
+1845 
-1850 EIPNTGGLS
+1850 
-1859 GLIFGDNDIGPFVIQ
+1859 
-1874 LGSFATNVST
+1874 FATNLGTFGDDQIKSI
-1884 CAKNLMEAGFSEEH
+1884 S
-1898 VAIIELACDA
+1898 
-1908 LKKIASAAKQIPNTG
+1908 SAANAIKEMAIAADQIPNEG
-1923 GLVGAIVGKN
+1923 GWAA
-1933 DIGTFASQLTAL
+1933 TFA
-1945 GEGLTG
+1945 
-1951 LTGKLGSF
+1951 
-1959 GKEQLEAVSNAATA
+1959 
-1973 IVTMSGAAKSI
+1973 
-1984 DNQAEWTKVFVGDNS
+1984 GDNS
-1999 ISKFSEQF
+1999 ISTFGQQL
-2007 PKLGTNLH
+2007 PKLGTYLNQFAANLGTFGGDQINSISSAANAIKGMAIAADQIPNEGGWAATFAGENSIAAFGAKLPNLGTH
-2015 NFASNLGTFS
+2015 LSQFASNLGSFGNAQVEAIVSAAKAVKEMAIAADQIPNEGGWAAAIFGDNSIATFGSKLPGLGTHLSEFASNLGTFTD
-2025 EAQVATVRSAVQAI
+2025 AQVASVACAAKAIKEMSSAASGIDGQAGWAKALFGDNSISTFSSQLPTFGTNMNNFVTNLGTFGDAQITTVASAVKAI

-2046 DSDLKGAKKNL
+2046 DSNLKGAKKNL
-2057 EGFGEKIVALAK
+2057 EGFGDKIVSLAK
-2069 DMASFVKGMPSSD
+2069 DMKLFVSEMPSSD

-2095 KMIDDISGSDTN
+2095 KMIDDISGSDAN

-2139 VKEAGVKL
+2139 VKDAGVKL
-2147 IQQIVKGVESEA
+2147 IQQIVKGVESEK
-2159 SDVKDAFKEMAET
+2159 SDTKEAFKDVAET
-2172 CALSLETVRS
+2172 CALSIETVRS

-2188 EHLVAGFVAGISANT
+2188 KYLVEGFAAGITDNT

-2221 ERELDIASPSK
+2221 ERELDINSPSR

-2242 QGFVNALTDYG
+2242 QGFIDALSDYS
-2253 DKSYAAS
+2253 DKSYSAS
-2260 SKMAISAKQGLS
+2260 AMMARSAKQGLS
-2272 DSISKIKDIIG
+2272 DSISKIKDVIG
-2283 SGIDAQPTIRPVLDL
+2283 SDIDAQPTIRPVLDL

-2319 VIANVGSINARMN
+2319 IVANVGSINARMN

-2339 NSDVVSAIDQ
+2339 NSEVVSAIDQ
-2349 LRKDLSSNIGNVYNI
+2349 LRKDLGSNMGNVYNI

>member
-1 MSKQVDERIVS
+1 MSKQVDERVVS
-12 MQFDNRHFEK
+12 MRFDNQHFEK

-85 NITNSAVNAG
+85 NITNSAINAG
-95 KKIVAALTIDP
+95 KRIVSALTIDP

-173 DTSVKSIQGIANL
+173 DTSVKGIQGIANL

-212 MNLQDWNS
+212 VNLQDWNS

-225 MGGKIFQNALART
+225 MGGKIFQDALART

-391 GLYNFFSGIIEK
+391 GLYSFFSGIIEK

-428 NSAIGKTVDKV
+428 NSTIGKTVDKV

-449 QKVVNQVWY
+449 QKVVNQVWH
-458 GDYKNSDTGRFEMLD
+458 GDYQNAQVRFELLD
-473 AAGYNHR
+473 EAGYNHK

-551 IQELVD
+551 IQELVE

-589 WLEVFPPPTVIQLYN
+589 WLDVFPPPTVIQLYN

-619 EETAYKVKRTFK
+619 EETADKVKRTFK

-692 VIKAVVPYLQEAGE
+692 IIKAVVPYLTEAGA

-712 SGIKDADNIPKYII
+712 SGIKDADNIPKYIV

-733 INGAKLVGQAAIEL
+733 INGVKLVGQAAIAL

-775 VSGLVIGIQNGASTV
+775 VSGLVIGIQNGASNVWKILKGIVTNVVVIILNVASTV
-790 WEAIKGIFEKVV
+790 LEIIKGIVTKGL
-802 EFVKGINWGS
+802 EFVKNANFGTIF
-812 VLAAGLIG
+812 AAALIG
-820 GMVFAVIKF
+820 GMVFAIIKF
-829 ASALE
+829 TKVLE
-834 KLASPIEGVGDLL
+834 ALASPIEGIGDVL
-847 TGLGEALGGFGKY
+847 TGFGKALGGLGKY
-860 MKGLAFSVRLNAIK
+860 LKGLAFSVRLNAIK
-874 NLVLAV
+874 NLVLAI

-887 IVLSYFAKD
+887 ILLTFFDKD
-896 NPDALWESVKILGAI
+896 KLWDSVKILGAI

-921 VSGLAALS
+921 VSGLAVLS
-929 NLIGA
+929 NQFGA

-940 AIALGLIGIS
+940 AITLGLIGIS
-950 ASLLILTTVLKRL
+950 ASLLIFTTVLKRL
-963 ANLKPEEAKQGFI
+963 ANLKPEEAKRGFI
-976 GLTGLIIELGIL
+976 GLTGLIVELGIL
-988 LAAYGLLVKGKAAQ
+988 LGAYGLLVKGKAAQ

-1011 LLISIALLIMIGV
+1011 LLISIALLIMVGV

-1092 WEELGKGLVGLISFG
+1092 WEELGKGLVGLIVFG

-1115 IAKKGGAATTTI
+1115 IAKKGGAATTQI

-1179 YGGAQAKLAG
+1179 YDGAQAKLAG
-1189 TLLAMTIAIGILA
+1189 TLLAMAVAIGILGGIA
-1202 VIAALLGNLDVT
+1202 VLLGMVDIQ
-1214 SLAKGIIAVGFLSLF
+1214 SLAQGLIAVGVLSALVAL
-1229 MSLLLKASKGA
+1229 MVHASKGA
-1240 SASVGSIVALIAAV
+1240 SASVGSIVALTV
-1254 AVLTGALVAL
+1254 AVGVLAVALVAL

-1276 ISLAAVMVAFA
+1276 VALTAVMVAFS

-1295 LKGTDKIV
+1295 LKGTDKLTAKLLPIV
-1303 GKLAPILGVV
+1303 GVVAILAI
-1313 VIIAAILGIM
+1313 ILGIM
-1323 AVLDIE
+1323 DALNVE
-1329 PSIETAGSIAILL
+1329 PAIETAGSIALL
-1342 DAMAVAMLILGK
+1342 LTAMAVAMAILSLT
-1354 AKVAEKGVMKN
+1354 KGVNKTAIGN
-1365 LAIMTAVVSGLA
+1365 LALMGLVVGEVA
-1377 IILAAMSFLPSVDNL
+1377 IILGVMDALNVEPSIKTAL
-1392 IPVAVSLSILLEA
+1392 SLSILLEA
-1405 MAVAMVI
+1405 MAAALVILNFVGPTAKSGVGAMALLGLVVGELGIILGLMAKFDVNPSIETATALTILLNGMAIALVI
-1412 LGEAKIVEN
+1412 LG
-1421 RVMANLAIMTAVV
+1421 VV
-1434 AGLGVI
+1434 
-1440 LAGMSLLQV
+1440 
-1449 ESAIPNAVALS
+1449 
-1460 ILLEAMAV
+1460 
-1468 AIAILGAAKIVQK
+1468 
-1481 QVMINLA
+1481 
-1488 IMTAV
+1488 
-1493 VTGLGAIL
+1493 
-1501 WGMRA
+1501 
-1506 LDVQNAI
+1506 
-1513 PNAIA
+1513 
-1518 LSTLLIAMTAAMAIL
+1518 
-1533 GVTKSITPNILVNLG
+1533 
-1548 IITLVVAGLGAVLWG
+1548 
-1563 MSTLEVE
+1563 
-1570 NAIPNAI
+1570 
-1577 ALSTLL
+1577 
-1583 IAMSA
+1583 
-1588 ACLILGGAGSIALP
+1588 
-1602 ALAGI
+1602 
-1607 GVLAALIVAMGALMI
+1607 GALGPAAFI
-1622 GIGALVEHN
+1622 GIGALAVLIAGIGGLIVGIGALVDEF
-1631 PKLEEFLDKSI
+1631 PRLEEFLNKGI
-1642 PILEKIGTAIGSFFG
+1642 PLIEKIGTAIGAFFG
-1657 NIIGGFI
+1657 NIVGGFI
-1664 GGIATGALP
+1664 GGALTGALP
-1673 VIGQDL
+1673 VMGQDL
-1679 SDFMDNAGGF
+1679 SDFMTNVQGF
-1689 IDGAKNIKQDTME
+1689 IDGAKSVDNSVMDGIE
-1702 GVKTLAEVI
+1702 NLAKAV
-1711 MTLTGANLLES
+1711 MTLSKANIIEGIGSWLTGSSSIDTFGEQLPKLGTCLNEFVTNLGPFGEEQIAAISSAANAVKEMAIAADQIPNEGGWAAIFAGENSIATFGSYLPELGSNLSQFAANLGS
-1722 LNKILTLGLG
+1722 FGSDQIMAV
-1732 KSSIE
+1732 SSAANAIKE
-1737 VFSKQLPM
+1737 M
-1745 LATGIN
+1745 AI
-1751 NFGDTLNDFDETKK
+1751 
-1765 AGIQNAAD
+1765 AAD
-1773 ALLILAQVAKE
+1773 QIPNQGGWAAAICGDNSIAAFGAQLAILGTHLNAFVTNLGPFGEDQIAAISCAATAVRDMAIVADQIPNQGGWAAEFLGENSIAAFGAQLAILGTHLSQFVANLGTFTEAQVNTVSCAANAIKE
-1784 IPNSGGLIGAIVGNN
+1784 MAIAADQIPNEGGW
-1799 DIGDFITQIKDF
+1799 
-1811 GTTLARCANFLIE
+1811 
-1824 AGFSDAHVAIIEIA
+1824 
-1838 CKALERI
+1838 
-1845 ARAAE
+1845 AAA
-1850 EIPNTGGLS
+1850 
-1859 GLIFGDNDIGPFVIQ
+1859 IFGDNSIAAF
-1874 LGSFATNVST
+1874 GS
-1884 CAKNLMEAGFSEEH
+1884 
-1898 VAIIELACDA
+1898 EL
-1908 LKKIASAAKQIPNTG
+1908 PG
-1923 GLVGAIVGKN
+1923 
-1933 DIGTFASQLTAL
+1933 
-1945 GEGLTG
+1945 
-1951 LTGKLGSF
+1951 
-1959 GKEQLEAVSNAATA
+1959 
-1973 IVTMSGAAKSI
+1973 
-1984 DNQAEWTKVFVGDNS
+1984 
-1999 ISKFSEQF
+1999 
-2007 PKLGTNLH
+2007 LGTNL
-2015 NFASNLGTFS
+2015 NAFASNLGTFTDAQVS
-2025 EAQVATVRSAVQAI
+2025 TITCAAKAIMEMSNVASGIKGQAGWAKALFGDNSISTFSKQFPTLGTNLNSFVTNLGTFTDAQVAATSCTVDAI
-2039 NALAGLA
+2039 NAFATLA
-2046 DSDLKGAKKNL
+2046 DSNLQGAKKNL
-2057 EGFGEKIVALAK
+2057 EGFGEKMV
-2069 DMASFVKGMPSSD
+2069 DMSANVKKFVDGMPATSSLD
-2082 SLSTAIKNVEKIL
+2082 TAIKNVEKIL
-2095 KMIDDISGSDTN
+2095 DMIDDISGSDAN
-2107 IAANFTKSLKKIG
+2107 IAVNFTKSLSNIG
-2120 KDGVDKFV
+2120 SDGVDNFV
-2128 EAFTSNSAKTD
+2128 KAFTSSSAKTN
-2139 VKEAGVKL
+2139 VKEAGVSSMDK
-2147 IQQIVKGVESEA
+2147 IVEGIKSKSSDVESAGSESIEQVIKGA
-2159 SDVKDAFKEMAET
+2159 MSMQPDVEEMSQSMAE
-2172 CALSLETVRS
+2172 AGADSAES
-2182 DFYDAG
+2182 AHGDFYDAG
-2188 EHLVAGFVAGISANT
+2188 GYLVDGFADGINAYT
-2203 WRAEAEARA
+2203 YKAEAEARA
-2212 MARAAAIAA
+2212 MAQAAARAAEA
-2221 ERELDIASPSK
+2221 ELGINSPSR
-2232 VFYRIGDYTG
+2232 VFRQIGEYTG
-2242 QGFVNALTDYG
+2242 EGFINALTEYAS
-2253 DKSYAAS
+2253 KSYSAS
-2260 SKMAISAKQGLS
+2260 AEMAKSAKQGLS
-2272 DSISKIKDIIG
+2272 DSISKIKDVIG
-2283 SGIDAQPTIRPVLDL
+2283 SDIDAQPTIRPVLDL

-2308 NGLFNSRESLG
+2308 NGLFDSRESLG
-2319 VIANVGSINARMN
+2319 VVANVGSINARMN
-2332 RSIQNGT
+2332 RSIQNGA
-2339 NSDVVSAIDQ
+2339 NSEVVSAIDQ
-2349 LRKDLSSNIGNVYNI
+2349 LRKDLGSNMGNVYNI

>member
-1 MSKQVDERIVS
+1 MSKQVDERVVS
-12 MQFDNRHFEK
+12 MRFDNQHFEK

-85 NITNSAVNAG
+85 NITNSAINAG
-95 KKIVAALTIDP
+95 KRIVSALTIDP

-173 DTSVKSIQGIANL
+173 DTSVKGIQGIANL

-212 MNLQDWNS
+212 VNLQDWNS

-225 MGGKIFQNALART
+225 MGGKIFQDALART

-391 GLYNFFSGIIEK
+391 GLYSFFSGIIEK

-428 NSAIGKTVDKV
+428 NSTIGKTVDKV

-449 QKVVNQVWY
+449 QKVVNQVWH
-458 GDYKNSDTGRFEMLD
+458 GDYQNAPVRFELLD
-473 AAGYNHR
+473 EAGYNHK

-551 IQELVD
+551 IQELVE

-589 WLEVFPPPTVIQLYN
+589 WLDVFPPPTVIQLYN

-619 EETAYKVKRTFK
+619 EETADKVKRTFK

-692 VIKAVVPYLQEAGE
+692 VIKAVVPYLTEAGA

-712 SGIKDADNIPKYII
+712 SGIKDADNIPKYIV

-733 INGAKLVGQAAIEL
+733 INGVKLVGQAAIAL

-790 WEAIKGIFEKVV
+790 WEVIKGIFEKVV
-802 EFVKGINWGS
+802 EFVKGIDWGS
-812 VLAAGLIG
+812 VLAAGLSG

-929 NLIGA
+929 NLLGA

-940 AIALGLIGIS
+940 AITLGLIGIS
-950 ASLLILTTVLKRL
+950 ASLLIFTTLLKRL
-963 ANLKPEEAKQGFI
+963 ANLKPEEAKRGFI
-976 GLTGLIIELGIL
+976 GLTGLIVELGIL
-988 LAAYGLLVKGKAAQ
+988 LGAYGLLVKGKAAQ

-1011 LLISIALLIMIGV
+1011 LLISIALWIMVDV

-1029 NLSTRDLTKG
+1029 NLSTRDLAKG

-1059 AGKNAI
+1059 AGKNAT
-1065 KAGQSF
+1065 KAGQNL
-1071 LLISFALLIMT
+1071 LLITFALSIMIT
-1082 AVIGIISKMT
+1082 VIGIIGIMPWKV
-1092 WEELGKGLVGLISFG
+1092 LGKGLVGLIVFG

-1115 IAKKGGAATTTI
+1115 IAKKGGAATTKI
-1127 GTMLLAMAFS
+1127 GTILLAMAFS

-1144 IKLIA
+1144 ITLIA

-1179 YGGAQAKLAG
+1179 YDGAQAKLAG
-1189 TLLAMTIAIGILA
+1189 TLLAMAIAIGILA

-1276 ISLAAVMVAFA
+1276 VALTAVMVAFS

-1295 LKGTDKIV
+1295 LKGTDKLAAKLLPIV
-1303 GKLAPILGVV
+1303 GVVAILAI
-1313 VIIAAILGIM
+1313 ILGIM
-1323 AVLDIE
+1323 DALNVE
-1329 PSIETAGSIAILL
+1329 PAIETAGSIALL
-1342 DAMAVAMLILGK
+1342 LTAMAAAMAILSL
-1354 AKVAEKGVMKN
+1354 AKGVNKTAIGN
-1365 LAIMTAVVSGLA
+1365 LALMGLVVGEVA
-1377 IILAAMSFLPSVDNL
+1377 IILGVMDALNVEPSIKTAL
-1392 IPVAVSLSILLEA
+1392 SLSILLEA
-1405 MAVAMVI
+1405 MAAALVILNFVGPTAKSGVGAMALLGLVVGELGIILGLMAKFDVNPSIETATALTILLNGMAIALVI
-1412 LGEAKIVEN
+1412 LGIV
-1421 RVMANLAIMTAVV
+1421 
-1434 AGLGVI
+1434 
-1440 LAGMSLLQV
+1440 
-1449 ESAIPNAVALS
+1449 
-1460 ILLEAMAV
+1460 
-1468 AIAILGAAKIVQK
+1468 
-1481 QVMINLA
+1481 
-1488 IMTAV
+1488 
-1493 VTGLGAIL
+1493 
-1501 WGMRA
+1501 
-1506 LDVQNAI
+1506 
-1513 PNAIA
+1513 
-1518 LSTLLIAMTAAMAIL
+1518 
-1533 GVTKSITPNILVNLG
+1533 
-1548 IITLVVAGLGAVLWG
+1548 
-1563 MSTLEVE
+1563 
-1570 NAIPNAI
+1570 
-1577 ALSTLL
+1577 
-1583 IAMSA
+1583 
-1588 ACLILGGAGSIALP
+1588 
-1602 ALAGI
+1602 
-1607 GVLAALIVAMGALMI
+1607 GALGPAAFI
-1622 GIGALVEHN
+1622 GIGALAVLIAGIGGLIVGIGALVDEF
-1631 PKLEEFLDKSI
+1631 PRLEEFLNKGI
-1642 PILEKIGTAIGSFFG
+1642 PLIEKIGTAIGAFFG
-1657 NIIGGFI
+1657 NIVGGFI
-1664 GGIATGALP
+1664 GGALTGALP
-1673 VIGQDL
+1673 VMGQDL
-1679 SDFMDNAGGF
+1679 SDFMTNVQGF
-1689 IDGAKNIKQDTME
+1689 IDGAKSVDNSVMDGIE
-1702 GVKTLAEVI
+1702 NLAKAV
-1711 MTLTGANLLES
+1711 MTLSKANIIEGIGSWLTGSSSIDTFGEQLPKLGTCLNEFVTNLGPFGEEQIAAISSAANAVKEMAIAADQIPNEGGWAAIFAGENSIATFGSYLPELGSNLSQFAANLGS
-1722 LNKILTLGLG
+1722 FGSDQIMAV
-1732 KSSIE
+1732 SSAANAIKE
-1737 VFSKQLPM
+1737 M
-1745 LATGIN
+1745 AI
-1751 NFGDTLNDFDETKK
+1751 
-1765 AGIQNAAD
+1765 AAD
-1773 ALLILAQVAKE
+1773 QIPNEGGWAAAICGDNSIAAFGAQLAILGTHLNAFVTNLGPFGEDQIAAISCAATAVRDMAIVADQIPNQGGWAAEFLGENSIAAFGAQLAILGTHLSQFVANLGTFTEAQVNTVSCAANAIKE
-1784 IPNSGGLIGAIVGNN
+1784 MAIAADQIPNEGGW
-1799 DIGDFITQIKDF
+1799 
-1811 GTTLARCANFLIE
+1811 
-1824 AGFSDAHVAIIEIA
+1824 
-1838 CKALERI
+1838 
-1845 ARAAE
+1845 AAA
-1850 EIPNTGGLS
+1850 
-1859 GLIFGDNDIGPFVIQ
+1859 IFGDNSIAAF
-1874 LGSFATNVST
+1874 GS
-1884 CAKNLMEAGFSEEH
+1884 
-1898 VAIIELACDA
+1898 EL
-1908 LKKIASAAKQIPNTG
+1908 PG
-1923 GLVGAIVGKN
+1923 
-1933 DIGTFASQLTAL
+1933 
-1945 GEGLTG
+1945 
-1951 LTGKLGSF
+1951 
-1959 GKEQLEAVSNAATA
+1959 
-1973 IVTMSGAAKSI
+1973 
-1984 DNQAEWTKVFVGDNS
+1984 
-1999 ISKFSEQF
+1999 
-2007 PKLGTNLH
+2007 LGTNL
-2015 NFASNLGTFS
+2015 NAFASNLGTFTDAQVS
-2025 EAQVATVRSAVQAI
+2025 TITCAAKAIMEMSNVASGIKGQAGWAKALFGDNSISTFSKQFPTLGTNLNSFVTNLGTFTDAQVAATSCTVDAI
-2039 NALAGLA
+2039 NAFATLA
-2046 DSDLKGAKKNL
+2046 DSNLQGAKKNL
-2057 EGFGEKIVALAK
+2057 EGFGEKMV
-2069 DMASFVKGMPSSD
+2069 DMSANVKKFVDGMPATSSLD
-2082 SLSTAIKNVEKIL
+2082 TAIKNVEKIL
-2095 KMIDDISGSDTN
+2095 DMIDDISGSDAN
-2107 IAANFTKSLKKIG
+2107 IAVNFTKSLSNIG
-2120 KDGVDKFV
+2120 SDGVDNFV
-2128 EAFTSNSAKTD
+2128 KAFTSSSAKTN
-2139 VKEAGVKL
+2139 VKEAGVSSMDK
-2147 IQQIVKGVESEA
+2147 IVEGIKSKSSDVESAGSESIEQVIKGAMSMQPDVEEMSQSIAEA
-2159 SDVKDAFKEMAET
+2159 GADSAES
-2172 CALSLETVRS
+2172 AHG

-2188 EHLVAGFVAGISANT
+2188 GYLVDGFADGINAYT
-2203 WRAEAEARA
+2203 YKAEAEARA
-2212 MARAAAIAA
+2212 MAQAAARAAEA
-2221 ERELDIASPSK
+2221 ELGINSPSR
-2232 VFYRIGDYTG
+2232 VFRQIGEYTG
-2242 QGFVNALTDYG
+2242 EGFINALTEYAS
-2253 DKSYAAS
+2253 KSYSAS
-2260 SKMAISAKQGLS
+2260 AEMAKSAKQGLS
-2272 DSISKIKDIIG
+2272 DSISKIKDVIG
-2283 SGIDAQPTIRPVLDL
+2283 SDIDAQPTIRPVLDL

-2319 VIANVGSINARMN
+2319 VVANVGSINARMN
-2332 RSIQNGT
+2332 RSIQNGA
-2339 NSDVVSAIDQ
+2339 NSEVVSAIDQ
-2349 LRKDLSSNIGNVYNI
+2349 LRKDLGSNMGNVYNI